1 MPNPSDPARRTAPE
15 AVCDHAHGPEHAHH
29 THDDHGHGKRD
40 AHAHAHEQAHDRGAQ
55 ARRDGHDHDH
65 GHDHAHDHR
74 HDAAPGAHSHTHDHA
89 HAHDAPACCG
99 DSASLMPEA
108 VAPATDAPQARFR
121 IDQMDCPTEERLI
134 RDQLERQPGI
144 DTLYFNLLKRELTV
158 VFGAKASEAEVSR
171 QSDVVA
177 DTLRKLGMTPVP
189 LIAGA
194 ANAAPP
200 PANRKGDV
208 ARLIAGGVL
217 AAASEAAVWSGVPE
231 HSPWVGAIVVAAIA
245 LCGLPTLKKGWIALR
260 HFTLNIH
267 FLMSLAVIG
276 ALAIGQWPEAAMV
289 IVLFAI
295 SEKLEAASLTR
306 ARRAV
311 EALMRLAPDEA
322 SVEQPDGSWADQ
334 PVAALT
340 VGTRV
345 RARPGERIAIDGV
358 IEQGSSALNQAS
370 ITGESVPVDKTVG
383 DEVFAGSINE
393 SGLIVY
399 RTSVAPGDTTLARIV
414 RIVETAQQQRS
425 PTQRFVDKF
434 SRIYT
439 PVVVLCALLVAIV
452 PPLAFGLAWTPWIYK
467 ALVMLVI
474 ACPCALVISTPVT
487 VVSGLTAAA
496 RAGILIKGGAFLESG
511 RLIRA
516 VALDKTGTLTR
527 GEPHLTDVV
536 PLGVT
541 TEASRNEVLTLAA
554 ALDAQTTHPIARAVV
569 DGYQAA
575 GLGPLPAVT
584 DFEALPGMGVK
595 GRIGQT
601 LYYLGNHRLIE
612 SLGVCNATV
621 EAELTRLEAQARTAI
636 VLASETQALAVL
648 AVADTLREESREAL
662 SQLAQMGIRTVMLTG
677 DNRATAQVIGEQA
690 GVSDVR
696 AEMLPEDK
704 WQAITAL
711 RAEFGH
717 VGMVGDGINDA
728 PALAAADV
736 GFAMGVTGTDSALET
751 ADVTLMDDDLRK
763 LPAFL
768 ALSRRSATV
777 LKQNIAIALG
787 IKAVFFALAVVGA
800 ASLWMAVFA
809 DVGASLLV
817 IANGMRLLRARTA

>member
-1 MPNPSDPARRTAPE
+1 MSKPSDPSDVTRLAGASVTDGAAPGHRGD
-15 AVCDHAHGPEHAHH
+15 VSGHAHGH
-29 THDDHGHGKRD
+29 DHGH
-40 AHAHAHEQAHDRGAQ
+40 AHR
-55 ARRDGHDHDH
+55 HDHDASH
-65 GHDHAHDHR
+65 GHSHDHAHDHG
-74 HDAAPGAHSHTHDHA
+74 DACAPGGANGHSTA
-89 HAHDAPACCG
+89 SCCAAGAAFAPSAPTGTPDAN
-99 DSASLMPEA
+99 
-108 VAPATDAPQARFR
+108 APQARFR

-134 RDQLERQPGI
+134 RDQLERRPGV
-144 DTLYFNLLKRELTV
+144 DGLYFNLLKRELTV
-158 VFGAKASEAEVSR
+158 VFDARSSTDDVSR
-171 QSDVVA
+171 HGDAVA

-189 LIAGA
+189 LTEGE
-194 ANAAPP
+194 AAPP
-200 PANRKGDV
+200 PPAGRKSDV
-208 ARLIAGGVL
+208 AGLVAGGVL
-217 AAASEAAVWSGVPE
+217 AAASEIVVWSGVPE
-231 HSPWVGAIVVAAIA
+231 HSPWVGAMVVAAILA
-245 LCGLPTLKKGWIALR
+245 CGLPTLKKGWIALR
-260 HFTLNIH
+260 HLTLNIH

-276 ALAIGQWPEAAMV
+276 AMVIGQWPEAAMV
-289 IVLFAI
+289 IVLFAL
-295 SEKLEAASLTR
+295 SEKLEAASLSR

-311 EALMRLAPDEA
+311 EALMRLAPDQA
-322 SVEQPDGSWADQ
+322 SVEQPDGSWREV
-334 PVAALT
+334 PAATLPI
-340 VGTRV
+340 GARV

-383 DEVFAGSINE
+383 DDVYAGSINE

-399 RTSVAPGDTTLARIV
+399 RTNVAPGDTTLARIV

-452 PPLAFGLAWTPWIYK
+452 PPLAFGLAWSPWIYK

-536 PLGVT
+536 PLGS
-541 TEASRNEVLTLAA
+541 ASHDDVLTLAA

-569 DGYQAA
+569 DGFRQAK
-575 GLGPLPAVT
+575 LGDLPEVT
-584 DFEALPGMGVK
+584 DVEALAGMGVK
-595 GRIGQT
+595 GRVGQA

-621 EAELTRLEAQARTAI
+621 EAELARLEAQARTAI

-648 AVADTLREESREAL
+648 AVADTLREESREAVAR
-662 SQLAQMGIRTVMLTG
+662 LATMGVSTVMLTG

-704 WQAITAL
+704 WQAVSSL
-711 RAEFGH
+711 REKFGH

-768 ALSRRSATV
+768 MLSRRSATV
-777 LKQNIAIALG
+777 LKQNIAMALA
-787 IKAVFFALAVVGA
+787 IKVVFFALAVVGL

-817 IANGMRLLRARTA
+817 IANGMRLLRTKVV

>member
-1 MPNPSDPARRTAPE
+1 MSNPSESARLARLTTAATADREMSGHGNDPAHGHEHE
-15 AVCDHAHGPEHAHH
+15 ACHGHSHEHTPPSRAHRHAHGHDHRHDGHA
-29 THDDHGHGKRD
+29 
-40 AHAHAHEQAHDRGAQ
+40 
-55 ARRDGHDHDH
+55 HDHDH
-65 GHDHAHDHR
+65 GSHGVT
-74 HDAAPGAHSHTHDHA
+74 AAHTHDEA
-89 HAHDAPACCG
+89 SCCSGSAGFAP
-99 DSASLMPEA
+99 SAP
-108 VAPATDAPQARFR
+108 APATDAPQARFR

-134 RDQLERQPGI
+134 RDQLERRPGVE
-144 DTLYFNLLKRELTV
+144 TLYFNLLKRELTV
-158 VFGAKASEAEVSR
+158 VFDQRASA
-171 QSDVVA
+171 SDVDRERDGVA

-189 LIAGA
+189 LSDENAGA
-194 ANAAPP
+194 AAPP
-200 PANRKGDV
+200 PVNRTSDAV
-208 ARLIAGGVL
+208 RLVAGGVL
-217 AAASEAAVWSGVPE
+217 AAASEVAVWSGVPE
-231 HSPWVGAIVVAAIA
+231 HSPWVGAMVVAAILA
-245 LCGLPTLKKGWIALR
+245 CGLPTLKKGWIALR

-276 ALAIGQWPEAAMV
+276 AMFIGQWPEAAMV
-289 IVLFAI
+289 IVLFAL

-311 EALMRLAPDEA
+311 EALMRLAPDQA
-322 SVEQPDGSWADQ
+322 SVQQTDGTWADV
-334 PVAALT
+334 PAATLA
-340 VGTRV
+340 VGARV

-358 IEQGSSALNQAS
+358 IEEGASALNQAS

-383 DEVFAGSINE
+383 DDVYAGSINE

-399 RTSVAPGDTTLARIV
+399 RTTVAPGDTTLARIV

-439 PVVVLCALLVAIV
+439 PAVVLCALLVAIV
-452 PPLAFGLAWTPWIYK
+452 PPLAFGLAWSPWIYK

-527 GEPHLTDVV
+527 GEPRLTDVV
-536 PLGVT
+536 PLRGT
-541 TEASRNEVLTLAA
+541 SRDEALTLAA

-569 DGYQAA
+569 EGHAQA
-575 GLGPLPAVT
+575 GLGTLPSVT
-584 DFEALPGMGVK
+584 DFEALVGMGVK
-595 GRIGQT
+595 GRVGET

-612 SLGVCNATV
+612 SQGVCNAEV

-648 AVADTLREESREAL
+648 AVADTLREESREAIA
-662 SQLAQMGIRTVMLTG
+662 QLTKMGVRTVMLTG
-677 DNRATAQVIGEQA
+677 DNRATAQVIGEQS

-704 WQAITAL
+704 WQAVSSL
-711 RAEFGH
+711 REKYGH

-728 PALAAADV
+728 PALASADV

-768 ALSRRSATV
+768 ALSQRSATV
-777 LKQNIAIALG
+777 LKQNIAVALG
-787 IKAVFFALAVVGA
+787 IKAVFFALAVMGL

-817 IANGMRLLRARTA
+817 IANGMRLLRTKIV

>member
-1 MPNPSDPARRTAPE
+1 MSKPSNPSDVARLAGASVTDGEALAHCGDVSGHAHGHDHGHAHRHDHDAPH
-15 AVCDHAHGPEHAHH
+15 DHAHGH
-29 THDDHGHGKRD
+29 T
-40 AHAHAHEQAHDRGAQ
+40 
-55 ARRDGHDHDH
+55 HDH
-65 GHDHAHDHR
+65 GHDRGDVCASGAANGHSTASCCATGAELAPMAPTTTS
-74 HDAAPGAHSHTHDHA
+74 DAN
-89 HAHDAPACCG
+89 
-99 DSASLMPEA
+99 
-108 VAPATDAPQARFR
+108 APQARFR

-134 RDQLERQPGI
+134 RDQLERRPGV
-144 DTLYFNLLKRELTV
+144 DALYFNLLKRELTV
-158 VFGAKASEAEVSR
+158 VFDTRSSAD
-171 QSDVVA
+171 DVRRHGDEVA
-177 DTLRKLGMTPVP
+177 DTLRKLGMTPVS
-189 LIAGA
+189 LSGGDA
-194 ANAAPP
+194 AAPP
-200 PANRKGDV
+200 PAGRKSDV
-208 ARLIAGGVL
+208 ARLVIGGVL
-217 AAASEAAVWSGVPE
+217 AAASEIVVWSGVPE
-231 HSPWVGAIVVAAIA
+231 HSPWVGAMVVAAILA
-245 LCGLPTLKKGWIALR
+245 CGLPTLKKGWIALR
-260 HFTLNIH
+260 HLTLNIH

-276 ALAIGQWPEAAMV
+276 AMVIGQWPEAAMV
-289 IVLFAI
+289 IVLFAL
-295 SEKLEAASLTR
+295 SEKLEAASLSR

-311 EALMRLAPDEA
+311 EALMRLAPDQA
-322 SVEQPDGSWADQ
+322 SVEQPDGSWREV
-334 PVAALT
+334 PAASLT
-340 VGTRV
+340 IGARV

-383 DEVFAGSINE
+383 DDVYAGSINE

-399 RTSVAPGDTTLARIV
+399 RTNVAPGDTTLARIV

-452 PPLAFGLAWTPWIYK
+452 PPLAFGLAWSPWIYK

-536 PLGVT
+536 PLGR
-541 TEASRNEVLTLAA
+541 ASHDDVLTLAA
-554 ALDAQTTHPIARAVV
+554 ALDAQSTHPIARAVV
-569 DGYQAA
+569 DGFRQAN
-575 GLGPLPAVT
+575 LGALPEVT
-584 DFEALPGMGVK
+584 EAEALAGMGVK
-595 GRIGQT
+595 GRVGST

-621 EAELTRLEAQARTAI
+621 EAELARLEAQARTAI

-648 AVADTLREESREAL
+648 AVADTLREESREAVAR
-662 SQLAQMGIRTVMLTG
+662 LADMGVSTVMLTG

-704 WQAITAL
+704 WQAVSSL
-711 RAEFGH
+711 RDKFGH

-768 ALSRRSATV
+768 MLSRRSATV
-777 LKQNIAIALG
+777 LKQNIAVALA
-787 IKAVFFALAVVGA
+787 IKAVFFALAVLGL

-817 IANGMRLLRARTA
+817 IANGMRLLRTKVA

>member
-1 MPNPSDPARRTAPE
+1 MSNPSTPARVADSMTADPSTHRHGESRDPAHHHDAACAR
-15 AVCDHAHGPEHAHH
+15 DHV
-29 THDDHGHGKRD
+29 
-40 AHAHAHEQAHDRGAQ
+40 HDRNH
-55 ARRDGHDHDH
+55 GHDHDDHTHEHEH
-65 GHDHAHDHR
+65 GRARARAASPAAR
-74 HDAAPGAHSHTHDHA
+74 HAHSHGAD
-89 HAHDAPACCG
+89 ACCAG
-99 DSASLMPEA
+99 AAS
-108 VAPATDAPQARFR
+108 VAPAEPIPDTGAPQARFR

-144 DTLYFNLLKRELTV
+144 DALYFNLLKRELTV
-158 VFGAKASEAEVSR
+158 VFDARTSAQDTAR
-171 QSDVVA
+171 QSDSVA
-177 DTLRKLGMTPVP
+177 GTLRKLGMTPVP
-189 LIAGA
+189 LGGDAQGS
-194 ANAAPP
+194 APP
-200 PANRKGDV
+200 PPE
-208 ARLIAGGVL
+208 ARRRDTWRLAAGGVL
-217 AAASEAAVWSGVPE
+217 AAASEILVWSGVPE
-231 HSPWVGAIVVAAIA
+231 HSPWIGAIVVAAI
-245 LCGLPTLKKGWIALR
+245 LSCGLPTLKKGWIALR

-276 ALAIGQWPEAAMV
+276 AMCIGQWPEAAMV
-289 IVLFAI
+289 IVLFAL

-311 EALMRLAPDEA
+311 EALMRLAPDQA
-322 SVEQPDGSWADQ
+322 SVEQPDGSWVDV
-334 PVAALT
+334 PAATLP

-358 IEQGSSALNQAS
+358 IEQGGSALNQAS

-383 DEVFAGSINE
+383 DDVYAGSINE

-439 PVVVLCALLVAIV
+439 PVVVLCALLVALV
-452 PPLAFGLAWTPWIYK
+452 PPLAFGLAWAPWIYK

-527 GEPHLTDVV
+527 GEPRLTDVV
-536 PLGVT
+536 PLGET
-541 TEASRNEVLTLAA
+541 ARDDVLTLAA

-569 DGYQAA
+569 DAHRDA
-575 GLGPLPAVT
+575 GLGALPQVN

-595 GRIGQT
+595 GRVGQRQ
-601 LYYLGNHRLIE
+601 YYLGNHRLIE
-612 SLGVCNATV
+612 SLGVCNAKV

-662 SQLAQMGIRTVMLTG
+662 ARLTRMGVRTVMLTG

-704 WQAITAL
+704 WQAVSAL
-711 RAEFGH
+711 REESGH

-763 LPAFL
+763 LPAFID
-768 ALSRRSATV
+768 LSKRSAGV
-777 LKQNIAIALG
+777 LKQNIVVALG
-787 IKAVFFALAVVGA
+787 IKAVFFALAVVGL

-817 IANGMRLLRARTA
+817 IANGMRLLRTKVV

>member
-1 MPNPSDPARRTAPE
+1 
-15 AVCDHAHGPEHAHH
+15 
-29 THDDHGHGKRD
+29 
-40 AHAHAHEQAHDRGAQ
+40 
-55 ARRDGHDHDH
+55 
-65 GHDHAHDHR
+65 
-74 HDAAPGAHSHTHDHA
+74 
-89 HAHDAPACCG
+89 
-99 DSASLMPEA
+99 
-108 VAPATDAPQARFR
+108 
-121 IDQMDCPTEERLI
+121 MDCPTEERLI
-134 RDQLERQPGI
+134 RDQLERRPGVE
-144 DTLYFNLLKRELTV
+144 TLYFNLLKRELTV
-158 VFGAKASEAEVSR
+158 VFDQRASA
-171 QSDVVA
+171 SDVDRERDGVA

-189 LIAGA
+189 LSDENAGA
-194 ANAAPP
+194 AAPP
-200 PANRKGDV
+200 PVNRTSDAV
-208 ARLIAGGVL
+208 RLVAGGVL
-217 AAASEAAVWSGVPE
+217 AAASEVAVWSGVPE
-231 HSPWVGAIVVAAIA
+231 HSPWVGAMVVAAILA
-245 LCGLPTLKKGWIALR
+245 CGLPTLKKGWIALR

-276 ALAIGQWPEAAMV
+276 AMFIGQWPEAAMV
-289 IVLFAI
+289 IVLFAL

-311 EALMRLAPDEA
+311 EALMRLAPDQA
-322 SVEQPDGSWADQ
+322 SVQQTDGTWADV
-334 PVAALT
+334 PAATLA
-340 VGTRV
+340 VGARV

-358 IEQGSSALNQAS
+358 IEEGASALNQAS

-383 DEVFAGSINE
+383 DDVYAGSINE

-399 RTSVAPGDTTLARIV
+399 RTTVAPGDTTLARIV

-439 PVVVLCALLVAIV
+439 PAVVLCALLVAIV
-452 PPLAFGLAWTPWIYK
+452 PPLAFGLAWSPWIYK

-527 GEPHLTDVV
+527 GEPRLTDVV
-536 PLGVT
+536 PLRGT
-541 TEASRNEVLTLAA
+541 SRDEALTLAA

-569 DGYQAA
+569 EGHAQA
-575 GLGPLPAVT
+575 GLGTLPSVT
-584 DFEALPGMGVK
+584 DFEALVGMGVK
-595 GRIGQT
+595 GRVGET

-612 SLGVCNATV
+612 SLGVCNAEV

-648 AVADTLREESREAL
+648 AVADTLREESREAIA
-662 SQLAQMGIRTVMLTG
+662 QLTKMGVRTVMLTG
-677 DNRATAQVIGEQA
+677 DNRATAQVIGEQS

-704 WQAITAL
+704 WQAVSSL
-711 RAEFGH
+711 REKYGH

-728 PALAAADV
+728 PALASADV

-768 ALSRRSATV
+768 ALSQRSATV
-777 LKQNIAIALG
+777 LKQNIAVALG
-787 IKAVFFALAVVGA
+787 IKAVFFALAVMGL

-817 IANGMRLLRARTA
+817 IANGMRLLRTKIV

>member
-1 MPNPSDPARRTAPE
+1 MSNPSESGRLAGLTTAATANREMPGHGNGPAQGHDHETCHGHSHEHTPPSQGHR
-15 AVCDHAHGPEHAHH
+15 HAHDHGHRHDGHAHDHDHDSHGVTAAH
-29 THDDHGHGKRD
+29 THDDASCCSG
-40 AHAHAHEQAHDRGAQ
+40 GASF
-55 ARRDGHDHDH
+55 
-65 GHDHAHDHR
+65 
-74 HDAAPGAHSHTHDHA
+74 APS
-89 HAHDAPACCG
+89 AP
-99 DSASLMPEA
+99 
-108 VAPATDAPQARFR
+108 APATDAPQVRFR

-134 RDQLERQPGI
+134 RDQLERRPSV

-158 VFGAKASEAEVSR
+158 VFDKRASA
-171 QSDVVA
+171 SDVDRERDAVA

-189 LIAGA
+189 LSGENAGA
-194 ANAAPP
+194 AAPP
-200 PANRKGDV
+200 PAKRTSDV
-208 ARLIAGGVL
+208 VRLVAGGVL
-217 AAASEAAVWSGVPE
+217 AAASEVAVWSGVPE
-231 HSPWVGAIVVAAIA
+231 HSPWVGAMVVAAILA
-245 LCGLPTLKKGWIALR
+245 CGLPTLKKGWIALR

-276 ALAIGQWPEAAMV
+276 AMLIGQWPEAAMV
-289 IVLFAI
+289 IVLFAL

-311 EALMRLAPDEA
+311 EALMRLAPDQA
-322 SVEQPDGSWADQ
+322 SVQQADGTWADV
-334 PVAALT
+334 PAATLA
-340 VGTRV
+340 VGARV

-358 IEQGSSALNQAS
+358 IEEGASALNQAS

-383 DEVFAGSINE
+383 DDVYAGSINE
-393 SGLIVY
+393 SGLLVY
-399 RTSVAPGDTTLARIV
+399 RTTVAPGDTTLARIV

-452 PPLAFGLAWTPWIYK
+452 PPLAFGLAWSPWIYK

-527 GEPHLTDVV
+527 GEPRLTDVV
-536 PLGVT
+536 PLRGT
-541 TEASRNEVLTLAA
+541 SRDEALTLAA

-569 DGYQAA
+569 EGHAQA
-575 GLGPLPAVT
+575 GLGALPSVT
-584 DFEALPGMGVK
+584 DFEALVGMGVK
-595 GRIGQT
+595 GRVGET

-612 SLGVCNATV
+612 SLGVCNAEV

-648 AVADTLREESREAL
+648 AVADTLREESREAIA
-662 SQLAQMGIRTVMLTG
+662 QLTKMGVRTVMLTG
-677 DNRATAQVIGEQA
+677 DNRATAQVIGEQS

-704 WQAITAL
+704 WQAVSSL
-711 RAEFGH
+711 RERYGH

-768 ALSRRSATV
+768 ALSQRSATV
-777 LKQNIAIALG
+777 LQQNIAVALG
-787 IKAVFFALAVVGA
+787 IKAVFFALAVMGL

-817 IANGMRLLRARTA
+817 IANGMRLLRTKVV

>member
-1 MPNPSDPARRTAPE
+1 
-15 AVCDHAHGPEHAHH
+15 
-29 THDDHGHGKRD
+29 
-40 AHAHAHEQAHDRGAQ
+40 
-55 ARRDGHDHDH
+55 
-65 GHDHAHDHR
+65 
-74 HDAAPGAHSHTHDHA
+74 
-89 HAHDAPACCG
+89 
-99 DSASLMPEA
+99 
-108 VAPATDAPQARFR
+108 
-121 IDQMDCPTEERLI
+121 MDCPTEERLI

-144 DTLYFNLLKRELTV
+144 DALYFNLLKRELTV
-158 VFGAKASEAEVSR
+158 VFEAQASAADITR
-171 QSDVVA
+171 QSDA
-177 DTLRKLGMTPVP
+177 AAQTLRKLGMTPVP
-189 LIAGA
+189 LTG

-200 PANRKGDV
+200 PASRKRDV
-208 ARLIAGGVL
+208 AGLIAGGVL
-217 AAASEAAVWSGVPE
+217 AAASEIAVWSGVPE
-231 HSPWVGAIVVAAIA
+231 HSPWVGAMVVAAILA
-245 LCGLPTLKKGWIALR
+245 CGLPTLKKGWIALR

-267 FLMSLAVIG
+267 FLMSLAVTG
-276 ALAIGQWPEAAMV
+276 AMLIGQWPEAAMV
-289 IVLFAI
+289 IVLFAL

-311 EALMRLAPDEA
+311 EALMRLAPDQA
-322 SVEQPDGSWADQ
+322 SVEQADGSWADV
-334 PVAALT
+334 PAASLAI
-340 VGTRV
+340 GSRV

-370 ITGESVPVDKTVG
+370 ITGESVPVDKAVG
-383 DEVFAGSINE
+383 DDVFAGSINE

-439 PVVVLCALLVAIV
+439 PVVVLCALLVALV
-452 PPLAFGLAWTPWIYK
+452 PPLAFGLAWAPWVYK

-511 RLIRA
+511 RLIQT

-527 GEPHLTDVV
+527 GEPKLTDVV
-536 PLGVT
+536 PLGET
-541 TEASRNEVLTLAA
+541 SRDEALRLAA

-569 DGYQAA
+569 DGYTQSAESAQAA
-575 GLGPLPAVT
+575 SGALPPVT

-595 GRIGQT
+595 GRVGQT

-612 SLGVCNATV
+612 SLGVCNANV
-621 EAELTRLEAQARTAI
+621 EAELARLEAQARTAI

-648 AVADTLREESREAL
+648 AVADTLREESREAIAR
-662 SQLAQMGIRTVMLTG
+662 LAKMGVRTVMLTG

-690 GVSDVR
+690 GVTDVR

-704 WQAITAL
+704 WQAVSSL
-711 RAEFGH
+711 RETYGH

-768 ALSRRSATV
+768 ALSKRSATV
-777 LKQNIAIALG
+777 LKQNIAAALA
-787 IKAVFFALAVVGA
+787 IKAVFFTLAIVGL

-817 IANGMRLLRARTA
+817 IANGMRLLRTKVA

>member
-1 MPNPSDPARRTAPE
+1 MSKPSDPSDVTRLAGASVTDGAAPGHRGD
-15 AVCDHAHGPEHAHH
+15 VSGHAHGH
-29 THDDHGHGKRD
+29 DHGH
-40 AHAHAHEQAHDRGAQ
+40 AHR
-55 ARRDGHDHDH
+55 HDHDASH
-65 GHDHAHDHR
+65 GHSHDHAHDHG
-74 HDAAPGAHSHTHDHA
+74 DACAPGGANGHSTA
-89 HAHDAPACCG
+89 SCCAAGAAFAPSAPTGTPDA
-99 DSASLMPEA
+99 
-108 VAPATDAPQARFR
+108 DAPQARFR

-134 RDQLERQPGI
+134 RDQLERRPGV
-144 DTLYFNLLKRELTV
+144 DGLYFNLLKRELTV
-158 VFGAKASEAEVSR
+158 VFDARSSTDDVSR
-171 QSDVVA
+171 HGDAVA

-189 LIAGA
+189 LTEGE
-194 ANAAPP
+194 AAPP
-200 PANRKGDV
+200 PPAGRKSDV
-208 ARLIAGGVL
+208 AGLVAGGIL
-217 AAASEAAVWSGVPE
+217 AAASEIVVWSGVPE
-231 HSPWVGAIVVAAIA
+231 HSPWVGAMVVAAILA
-245 LCGLPTLKKGWIALR
+245 CGLPTLKKGWIALR
-260 HFTLNIH
+260 HLTLNIH

-276 ALAIGQWPEAAMV
+276 AMVIGQWPEAAMV
-289 IVLFAI
+289 IVLFAL
-295 SEKLEAASLTR
+295 SEKLEAASLSR

-311 EALMRLAPDEA
+311 EALMRLAPDQA
-322 SVEQPDGSWADQ
+322 SVEQPDGSWREV
-334 PVAALT
+334 PAATLPI
-340 VGTRV
+340 GARV

-383 DEVFAGSINE
+383 DDVYAGSINE

-399 RTSVAPGDTTLARIV
+399 RTNVAPGDTTLARIV

-452 PPLAFGLAWTPWIYK
+452 PPLAFGLAWSPWIYK

-536 PLGVT
+536 PLGS
-541 TEASRNEVLTLAA
+541 ASHDDVLTLAA

-569 DGYQAA
+569 DGFRQAK
-575 GLGPLPAVT
+575 LGDLPEVT
-584 DFEALPGMGVK
+584 DVEALAGMGVK
-595 GRIGQT
+595 GRVGQA

-621 EAELTRLEAQARTAI
+621 EAELARLEAQARTAI

-648 AVADTLREESREAL
+648 AVADTLREESREAVAR
-662 SQLAQMGIRTVMLTG
+662 LATMGVSTVMLTG

-704 WQAITAL
+704 WQAVSSL
-711 RAEFGH
+711 REKFGH

-768 ALSRRSATV
+768 MLSRRSATV
-777 LKQNIAIALG
+777 LKQNIAMALA
-787 IKAVFFALAVVGA
+787 IKVVFFALAVVGL

-817 IANGMRLLRARTA
+817 IANGMRLLRTKVV

>member
-1 MPNPSDPARRTAPE
+1 MSNPSESARLARLTTAATADREMSGHGNDPAHGHEHE
-15 AVCDHAHGPEHAHH
+15 ACHGHSHEHTLPSRAHRHAHGHDHRHDGHA
-29 THDDHGHGKRD
+29 
-40 AHAHAHEQAHDRGAQ
+40 
-55 ARRDGHDHDH
+55 HDHDH
-65 GHDHAHDHR
+65 GSHGVT
-74 HDAAPGAHSHTHDHA
+74 AAHTHDEA
-89 HAHDAPACCG
+89 SCCSGSAGFAP
-99 DSASLMPEA
+99 SAP
-108 VAPATDAPQARFR
+108 APATDAPQARFR

-134 RDQLERQPGI
+134 RDQLERRPGVE
-144 DTLYFNLLKRELTV
+144 TLYFNLLKRELTV
-158 VFGAKASEAEVSR
+158 VFDKRASA
-171 QSDVVA
+171 SDVDRERDGVA

-189 LIAGA
+189 LSDENAGA
-194 ANAAPP
+194 AAPP
-200 PANRKGDV
+200 PVNRTSDAV
-208 ARLIAGGVL
+208 RLVAGGVL
-217 AAASEAAVWSGVPE
+217 AAASEVAVWSGVPE
-231 HSPWVGAIVVAAIA
+231 HSPWVGAMVVAAILA
-245 LCGLPTLKKGWIALR
+245 CGLPTLKKGWIALR

-276 ALAIGQWPEAAMV
+276 AMFIGQWPEAAMV
-289 IVLFAI
+289 IVLFAL

-311 EALMRLAPDEA
+311 EALMRLAPDQA
-322 SVEQPDGSWADQ
+322 SVQQTDGTWADV
-334 PVAALT
+334 PAATLA
-340 VGTRV
+340 VGARV

-358 IEQGSSALNQAS
+358 IEEGASALNQAS

-383 DEVFAGSINE
+383 DDVYAGSINE

-399 RTSVAPGDTTLARIV
+399 RTTVAPGDTTLARIV

-439 PVVVLCALLVAIV
+439 PAVVLCALLVAIV
-452 PPLAFGLAWTPWIYK
+452 PPLAFGLAWSPWIYK

-527 GEPHLTDVV
+527 GEPRLTDVV
-536 PLGVT
+536 PLRGT
-541 TEASRNEVLTLAA
+541 SRDEALTRAA

-569 DGYQAA
+569 EGHAQA
-575 GLGPLPAVT
+575 GLGTLPSVT
-584 DFEALPGMGVK
+584 DFEALVGMGVK
-595 GRIGQT
+595 GRVGET

-612 SLGVCNATV
+612 SLGVCNAEV

-648 AVADTLREESREAL
+648 AVADTLREESREAIA
-662 SQLAQMGIRTVMLTG
+662 QLTKMGVRTVMLTG
-677 DNRATAQVIGEQA
+677 DNRATAQVIGEQS

-704 WQAITAL
+704 WQAVSSL
-711 RAEFGH
+711 REKYGH

-728 PALAAADV
+728 PALASADV

-768 ALSRRSATV
+768 ALSQRSATV
-777 LKQNIAIALG
+777 LKQNIAVALG
-787 IKAVFFALAVVGA
+787 IKAVFFALAVMGL

-817 IANGMRLLRARTA
+817 IANGMRLLRNKVV

>member
-1 MPNPSDPARRTAPE
+1 
-15 AVCDHAHGPEHAHH
+15 
-29 THDDHGHGKRD
+29 
-40 AHAHAHEQAHDRGAQ
+40 
-55 ARRDGHDHDH
+55 
-65 GHDHAHDHR
+65 
-74 HDAAPGAHSHTHDHA
+74 
-89 HAHDAPACCG
+89 
-99 DSASLMPEA
+99 
-108 VAPATDAPQARFR
+108 
-121 IDQMDCPTEERLI
+121 MDCPTEERLI
-134 RDQLERQPGI
+134 RDQLERRPGVE
-144 DTLYFNLLKRELTV
+144 TLYFNLLKRELTV
-158 VFGAKASEAEVSR
+158 VFDKRASA
-171 QSDVVA
+171 SDVDHERDAVA
-177 DTLRKLGMTPVP
+177 DTLRKLGMTPV
-189 LIAGA
+189 LLSGDNAGA
-194 ANAAPP
+194 GAPP
-200 PANRKGDV
+200 PARRTSDA
-208 ARLIAGGVL
+208 ARLVAGGVL
-217 AAASEAAVWSGVPE
+217 AAASEIAVWSGVPE
-231 HSPWVGAIVVAAIA
+231 HSPWVGAMVVAAILA
-245 LCGLPTLKKGWIALR
+245 CGLPTLKKGWIALR

-276 ALAIGQWPEAAMV
+276 AMFIGQWPEAAMV
-289 IVLFAI
+289 IVLFAL

-311 EALMRLAPDEA
+311 EALMRLAPDQA
-322 SVEQPDGSWADQ
+322 SVQQADGTWAD
-334 PVAALT
+334 VAAATLA
-340 VGTRV
+340 VGARV

-358 IEQGSSALNQAS
+358 IEEGASALNQAS

-383 DEVFAGSINE
+383 DDVYAGSINE

-399 RTSVAPGDTTLARIV
+399 RTTVAPGDTTLARIV

-452 PPLAFGLAWTPWIYK
+452 PPLAFGLAWSPWIYK

-527 GEPHLTDVV
+527 GEPRLTDVV
-536 PLGVT
+536 PLRGT
-541 TEASRNEVLTLAA
+541 SRDDALTLAA

-569 DGYQAA
+569 DGHAQA
-575 GLGPLPAVT
+575 GLGTLPSVT
-584 DFEALPGMGVK
+584 DFEALVGMGVK
-595 GRIGQT
+595 GRVGET

-612 SLGVCNATV
+612 SLGVCNAEV

-648 AVADTLREESREAL
+648 AVADTLREESREAIA
-662 SQLAQMGIRTVMLTG
+662 QLTKMGVRTVMLTG
-677 DNRATAQVIGEQA
+677 DNRATAQVIGEQS

-704 WQAITAL
+704 WQAVSSL
-711 RAEFGH
+711 REKYGH

-768 ALSRRSATV
+768 ALSQRAATV
-777 LKQNIAIALG
+777 LRQNIAVALG
-787 IKAVFFALAVVGA
+787 IKAVFFALAVMGL

-817 IANGMRLLRARTA
+817 IANGMRLLRTKVV

>member
-1 MPNPSDPARRTAPE
+1 MSHPSESARLAGSTAT
-15 AVCDHAHGPEHAHH
+15 DHP
-29 THDDHGHGKRD
+29 THDPGQR
-40 AHAHAHEQAHDRGAQ
+40 
-55 ARRDGHDHDH
+55 HDH
-65 GHDHAHDHR
+65 GHRHDPSDANDSEHGRAHGRSHDHSHGHDHEHAHDHV
-74 HDAAPGAHSHTHDHA
+74 ATCAPSPA
-89 HAHDAPACCG
+89 HAHDDASCCAG
-99 DSASLMPEA
+99 AARFVPDEPM
-108 VAPATDAPQARFR
+108 PATGAPQARFR

-134 RDQLERQPGI
+134 RDQLEHRPGV
-144 DTLYFNLLKRELTV
+144 DALYFNLLKRELTI
-158 VFGAKASEAEVSR
+158 VFDDNASSTDVAREGEAA
-171 QSDVVA
+171 A

-189 LIAGA
+189 LAAGDT
-194 ANAAPP
+194 NAPP
-200 PANRKGDV
+200 PPASRKADI
-208 ARLIAGGVL
+208 ARLVAGGLL
-217 AAASEAAVWSGVPE
+217 AAASEIAVWSGVPE
-231 HSPWVGAIVVAAIA
+231 HSPWVGAVVVAAILA
-245 LCGLPTLKKGWIALR
+245 CGLPTLKKGWIALR
-260 HFTLNIH
+260 HLTLNIH

-276 ALAIGQWPEAAMV
+276 AMCIGQWPEAAMV
-289 IVLFAI
+289 IVLFAL

-311 EALMRLAPDEA
+311 EALMRLAPDRA
-322 SVEQPDGSWADQ
+322 SVEQPDGNWLDVPSASL
-334 PVAALT
+334 A

-383 DEVFAGSINE
+383 DEVYAGSINE

-399 RTSVAPGDTTLARIV
+399 RTRVAPGDTTLARIV

-439 PVVVLCALLVAIV
+439 PAVVLCALLVALV
-452 PPLAFGLAWTPWIYK
+452 PPLALGLAWSPWIYK

-496 RAGILIKGGAFLESG
+496 RAGILIKGGAFLETG

-527 GEPHLTDVV
+527 GEPRLTDVV
-536 PLGVT
+536 PLGEST
-541 TEASRNEVLTLAA
+541 HDEALTLAA

-569 DGYQAA
+569 DGYTRA
-575 GLGPLPAVT
+575 GLGTLPSVT
-584 DFEALPGMGVK
+584 EVEALAGMGVK

-612 SLGVCNATV
+612 SLGVCNAHV
-621 EAELTRLEAQARTAI
+621 EATLARLEAQARTAI
-636 VLASETQALAVL
+636 VLASETQAIAVL
-648 AVADTLREESREAL
+648 AVADTLRVESRDVIAR
-662 SQLAQMGIRTVMLTG
+662 LADMGVRTVMLTG
-677 DNRATAQVIGEQA
+677 DNRATAEVIGRQA

-704 WQAITAL
+704 WQAVSAL
-711 RAEFGH
+711 RETYGY

-751 ADVTLMDDDLRK
+751 ADVTLMDDDLHK

-768 ALSRRSATV
+768 TLSRRAATV
-777 LKQNIAIALG
+777 LKQNIAVALA
-787 IKAVFFALAVVGA
+787 IKVVFFALAVVGL

-817 IANGMRLLRARTA
+817 IANGMRLLRTKAA

>member
-1 MPNPSDPARRTAPE
+1 MSHPSESARLAGSTAT
-15 AVCDHAHGPEHAHH
+15 DHP
-29 THDDHGHGKRD
+29 THDPGQR
-40 AHAHAHEQAHDRGAQ
+40 
-55 ARRDGHDHDH
+55 HDH
-65 GHDHAHDHR
+65 GHRHDPSDANESEHGQAHGRSHDHSHGHSHGHDHEHAHDHV
-74 HDAAPGAHSHTHDHA
+74 ATCGPSPA
-89 HAHDAPACCG
+89 HAHDDASCCAGAARFAP
-99 DSASLMPEA
+99 DEPM
-108 VAPATDAPQARFR
+108 PATGAPQARFR

-134 RDQLERQPGI
+134 RDQLEHRPGV
-144 DTLYFNLLKRELTV
+144 DALYFNLLKRELTI
-158 VFGAKASEAEVSR
+158 VFDDNASSTDIVREGEA
-171 QSDVVA
+171 VA

-189 LIAGA
+189 LAAGDT
-194 ANAAPP
+194 NAPP
-200 PANRKGDV
+200 PPASRKADI
-208 ARLIAGGVL
+208 ARLVAGGLL
-217 AAASEAAVWSGVPE
+217 AAASEIAVWSGVPE
-231 HSPWVGAIVVAAIA
+231 HSPWVGAVVVAAILA
-245 LCGLPTLKKGWIALR
+245 CGLPTLKKGWIALR
-260 HFTLNIH
+260 HLTLNIH

-276 ALAIGQWPEAAMV
+276 AMCIGQWPEAAMV
-289 IVLFAI
+289 IVLFAL

-311 EALMRLAPDEA
+311 EALMRLAPDRA
-322 SVEQPDGSWADQ
+322 SVEQPDGNWLDVPSASL
-334 PVAALT
+334 A

-383 DEVFAGSINE
+383 DEVYAGSINE

-399 RTSVAPGDTTLARIV
+399 RTRVAPGDTTLARIV

-434 SRIYT
+434 SRIYAPT
-439 PVVVLCALLVAIV
+439 VVLCALLVALV
-452 PPLAFGLAWTPWIYK
+452 PPLALGLAWSPWIYK

-496 RAGILIKGGAFLESG
+496 RAGILIKGGAFLETG

-527 GEPHLTDVV
+527 GEPRLTDVV
-536 PLGVT
+536 PLGEST
-541 TEASRNEVLTLAA
+541 HDEALTLAA

-569 DGYQAA
+569 DGYTRA
-575 GLGPLPAVT
+575 GLGTLPSVT
-584 DFEALPGMGVK
+584 EVEALAGMGVK

-612 SLGVCNATV
+612 SLGVCNAHV
-621 EAELTRLEAQARTAI
+621 EATLARLEAQARTAI
-636 VLASETQALAVL
+636 VLASETQTIAVL
-648 AVADTLREESREAL
+648 AVADTLRVESRDAIAR
-662 SQLAQMGIRTVMLTG
+662 LADMGVRTVMLTG
-677 DNRATAQVIGEQA
+677 DNRATAEVIGRQA

-704 WQAITAL
+704 LQAVSAL
-711 RAEFGH
+711 RETYGY

-751 ADVTLMDDDLRK
+751 ADVTLMDDDLHK

-768 ALSRRSATV
+768 TLSRRAATV
-777 LKQNIAIALG
+777 LKQNIAVALA
-787 IKAVFFALAVVGA
+787 IKVVFFALAVVGL

-817 IANGMRLLRARTA
+817 IANGTRLLRTKVA

>member
-1 MPNPSDPARRTAPE
+1 M
-15 AVCDHAHGPEHAHH
+15 
-29 THDDHGHGKRD
+29 
-40 AHAHAHEQAHDRGAQ
+40 
-55 ARRDGHDHDH
+55 
-65 GHDHAHDHR
+65 
-74 HDAAPGAHSHTHDHA
+74 
-89 HAHDAPACCG
+89 
-99 DSASLMPEA
+99 
-108 VAPATDAPQARFR
+108 DAPQVRFR

-134 RDQLERQPGI
+134 RDQLERRPSV

-158 VFGAKASEAEVSR
+158 VFDKRASA
-171 QSDVVA
+171 SDVDRERDAVA

-189 LIAGA
+189 LSGENAGA
-194 ANAAPP
+194 AAPP
-200 PANRKGDV
+200 PAKRTSDV
-208 ARLIAGGVL
+208 VRLVAGGVL
-217 AAASEAAVWSGVPE
+217 AAASEVAVWSGVPE
-231 HSPWVGAIVVAAIA
+231 HSPWVGAMVVAAILA
-245 LCGLPTLKKGWIALR
+245 CGLPTLKKGWIALR

-276 ALAIGQWPEAAMV
+276 AMLIGQWPEAAMV
-289 IVLFAI
+289 IVLFAL

-311 EALMRLAPDEA
+311 EALMRLAPDQA
-322 SVEQPDGSWADQ
+322 SVQQADGTWADV
-334 PVAALT
+334 PAATLA
-340 VGTRV
+340 VGARV

-358 IEQGSSALNQAS
+358 IEEGASALNQAS

-383 DEVFAGSINE
+383 DDVYAGSINE
-393 SGLIVY
+393 SGLLVY
-399 RTSVAPGDTTLARIV
+399 RTTVAPGDTTLARIV

-452 PPLAFGLAWTPWIYK
+452 PPLAFGLAWSPWIYK

-527 GEPHLTDVV
+527 GEPRLTDVV
-536 PLGVT
+536 PLRGT
-541 TEASRNEVLTLAA
+541 SRDEALTLAA

-569 DGYQAA
+569 EGHAQA
-575 GLGPLPAVT
+575 GLGALPSVT
-584 DFEALPGMGVK
+584 DFEALVGMGVK
-595 GRIGQT
+595 GRVGET

-612 SLGVCNATV
+612 SLGVCNAEV

-648 AVADTLREESREAL
+648 AVADTLREESREAIA
-662 SQLAQMGIRTVMLTG
+662 QLTKMGVRTVMLTG
-677 DNRATAQVIGEQA
+677 DNRATAQVIGEQS

-704 WQAITAL
+704 WQAVSSL
-711 RAEFGH
+711 REKYGH

-768 ALSRRSATV
+768 ALSQRSATV
-777 LKQNIAIALG
+777 LQQNIAVALG
-787 IKAVFFALAVVGA
+787 IKAVFFALAVMGL

-817 IANGMRLLRARTA
+817 IANGMRLLRTKVV

>member
-1 MPNPSDPARRTAPE
+1 MSHPSDSARLAGSTAT
-15 AVCDHAHGPEHAHH
+15 DHP
-29 THDDHGHGKRD
+29 THDSGHR
-40 AHAHAHEQAHDRGAQ
+40 
-55 ARRDGHDHDH
+55 HDH
-65 GHDHAHDHR
+65 GHRHDPSHANDSEHGHSHDHSHDHDREHAHDHV
-74 HDAAPGAHSHTHDHA
+74 APCAPSSA
-89 HAHDAPACCG
+89 HAHDDASCCADAARFAP
-99 DSASLMPEA
+99 DEPM
-108 VAPATDAPQARFR
+108 PATGAPQARFR

-134 RDQLERQPGI
+134 RDQLEHRPGV
-144 DTLYFNLLKRELTV
+144 DALYFNLLKRELTI
-158 VFGAKASEAEVSR
+158 VFDVNASSTDVARHGEA
-171 QSDVVA
+171 VA

-189 LIAGA
+189 LAAGDT
-194 ANAAPP
+194 NAPP
-200 PANRKGDV
+200 PPASRKADI
-208 ARLIAGGVL
+208 ARLVAGVLL
-217 AAASEAAVWSGVPE
+217 AAASEIAVWSGVPE
-231 HSPWVGAIVVAAIA
+231 HSPWVGAVVVAAILA
-245 LCGLPTLKKGWIALR
+245 CGLPTLKKGWIALR
-260 HFTLNIH
+260 HLTLNIH

-276 ALAIGQWPEAAMV
+276 AMCIGQWPEAAMV
-289 IVLFAI
+289 IVLFAL

-311 EALMRLAPDEA
+311 EALMRLAPDRA
-322 SVEQPDGSWADQ
+322 SVEQPDGTWLDVPSASL
-334 PVAALT
+334 A

-383 DEVFAGSINE
+383 DEVYAGSINE

-399 RTSVAPGDTTLARIV
+399 RTRVAPGDTTLARIV

-439 PVVVLCALLVAIV
+439 PVVVLCALLVALL
-452 PPLAFGLAWTPWIYK
+452 PPLAFGLAWSPWIYK

-496 RAGILIKGGAFLESG
+496 RAGILIKGGAFLETG
-511 RLIRA
+511 RLVRA

-527 GEPHLTDVV
+527 GEPRLTDVV
-536 PLGVT
+536 PLGET
-541 TEASRNEVLTLAA
+541 SHDEALTLAA
-554 ALDAQTTHPIARAVV
+554 ALDAQTTHPVARAVV
-569 DGYQAA
+569 DGHTRA
-575 GLGPLPAVT
+575 GLGALPSVT
-584 DFEALPGMGVK
+584 EVEALAGMGVK
-595 GRIGQT
+595 GRVGQT

-612 SLGVCNATV
+612 SLGVCNAHV
-621 EAELTRLEAQARTAI
+621 EATLARLEAQARTAI
-636 VLASETQALAVL
+636 VLASETQAIAVL
-648 AVADTLREESREAL
+648 AVADTLRAESRDAIAR
-662 SQLAQMGIRTVMLTG
+662 LAAMGVHTMMLTG
-677 DNRATAQVIGEQA
+677 DNRATAEVIGRQA

-704 WQAITAL
+704 WQAVSAL
-711 RAEFGH
+711 RETYGY

-736 GFAMGVTGTDSALET
+736 GFAMGVAGTDSALET
-751 ADVTLMDDDLRK
+751 ADVTLMDDDLHK

-768 ALSRRSATV
+768 ALSRRAATV
-777 LKQNIAIALG
+777 LKQNIAVALA
-787 IKAVFFALAVVGA
+787 IKAVFFALAVVGL

-817 IANGMRLLRARTA
+817 IANGMRLLRTKVA

>member
-1 MPNPSDPARRTAPE
+1 MSNPSDSARLAGSTTADRK
-15 AVCDHAHGPEHAHH
+15 AHDHGEVPGH
-29 THDDHGHGKRD
+29 THR
-40 AHAHAHEQAHDRGAQ
+40 HDRGH
-55 ARRDGHDHDH
+55 RHDHSHDHDH
-65 GHDHAHDHR
+65 SHGRGHVHAHDH
-74 HDAAPGAHSHTHDHA
+74 GHSHGHA
-89 HAHDAPACCG
+89 GSRAPSAAHVH
-99 DSASLMPEA
+99 EA
-108 VAPATDAPQARFR
+108 VSCCAGDAVIAPVEPVPSTGAPQARFR

-134 RDQLERQPGI
+134 RDQLERRPGV
-144 DTLYFNLLKRELTV
+144 DALYFNLLKRELTV
-158 VFGAKASEAEVSR
+158 VFDVDASASDAAQHGEA
-171 QSDVVA
+171 VA

-189 LIAGA
+189 LAGDN

-200 PANRKGDV
+200 PASHKSDV
-208 ARLIAGGVL
+208 LRLVVGGVM
-217 AAASEAAVWSGVPE
+217 AAASEVAVWSGVPE
-231 HSPWVGAIVVAAIA
+231 HSPWVGAMVVVAILA
-245 LCGLPTLKKGWIALR
+245 CGLPTLKKGWIALR

-276 ALAIGQWPEAAMV
+276 AVFIGQWPEAAMV
-289 IVLFAI
+289 IVLFAL

-311 EALMRLAPDEA
+311 EALMRLAPDRA
-322 SVEQPDGSWADQ
+322 SVEQADGTWADV
-334 PVAALT
+334 PAASLPI
-340 VGTRV
+340 GARV

-383 DEVFAGSINE
+383 DEVYAGSINE

-399 RTSVAPGDTTLARIV
+399 RTKVAPGDTTLARIV

-439 PVVVLCALLVAIV
+439 PAVVLCALLVAIV
-452 PPLAFGLAWTPWIYK
+452 PPLAFGLAWSPWIYK

-516 VALDKTGTLTR
+516 VAVDKTGTLTR
-527 GEPHLTDVV
+527 GEPRLTDVV
-536 PLGVT
+536 PLSET
-541 TEASRNEVLTLAA
+541 PHDEVLTLAA

-569 DGYQAA
+569 DGYTQA
-575 GLGPLPAVT
+575 GLGALPLVT
-584 DFEALPGMGVK
+584 DFEALVGMGVK
-595 GRIGQT
+595 GRVGQT

-612 SLGVCNATV
+612 SLGVCNANV
-621 EAELTRLEAQARTAI
+621 EAELARLEAQARTAI

-648 AVADTLREESREAL
+648 AVADTLREESREAIA
-662 SQLAQMGIRTVMLTG
+662 QLTQMGVRTVMLTG
-677 DNRATAQVIGEQA
+677 DNRATAQVIGQQA
-690 GVSDVR
+690 GVTDVR

-704 WQAITAL
+704 WQAISAL
-711 RAEFGH
+711 REEFGQ

-768 ALSRRSATV
+768 ALSKRSATV
-777 LKQNIAIALG
+777 LKQNIAVALA
-787 IKAVFFALAVVGA
+787 IKAVFFALAIVGL

-817 IANGMRLLRARTA
+817 IANGMRLLRSKVAREGIA

>member
-1 MPNPSDPARRTAPE
+1 MSKPSDPSDVTRLAGASVTDGAAPGHRGD
-15 AVCDHAHGPEHAHH
+15 VSGHAHGH
-29 THDDHGHGKRD
+29 DHGH
-40 AHAHAHEQAHDRGAQ
+40 AHR
-55 ARRDGHDHDH
+55 HDHDASH
-65 GHDHAHDHR
+65 GHSHDHAHDHG
-74 HDAAPGAHSHTHDHA
+74 DACAPGGANGHSTA
-89 HAHDAPACCG
+89 SCCAAGAAFAPSAPTGTPDAN
-99 DSASLMPEA
+99 
-108 VAPATDAPQARFR
+108 APQARFR

-134 RDQLERQPGI
+134 RDQLERRPGV
-144 DTLYFNLLKRELTV
+144 DGLYFNLLKRELTV
-158 VFGAKASEAEVSR
+158 VFDARSSTDDVSR
-171 QSDVVA
+171 HGDAVA

-189 LIAGA
+189 LTEGE
-194 ANAAPP
+194 AAPP
-200 PANRKGDV
+200 PPAGRKSDV
-208 ARLIAGGVL
+208 AGLVAGGVL
-217 AAASEAAVWSGVPE
+217 AAASEIVVWSGVPE
-231 HSPWVGAIVVAAIA
+231 HSPWVGAMVVAAILA
-245 LCGLPTLKKGWIALR
+245 CGLPTLKKGWIALR
-260 HFTLNIH
+260 HLTLNIH

-276 ALAIGQWPEAAMV
+276 AMVIGQWPEAAMV
-289 IVLFAI
+289 IVLFAL
-295 SEKLEAASLTR
+295 SEKLEAASLSR

-311 EALMRLAPDEA
+311 EALMRLAPDQA
-322 SVEQPDGSWADQ
+322 SVEQPDGSWREV
-334 PVAALT
+334 PAATLPI
-340 VGTRV
+340 GARV

-383 DEVFAGSINE
+383 DDVYAGSINE

-399 RTSVAPGDTTLARIV
+399 RTNVAPGDTTLARIV

-452 PPLAFGLAWTPWIYK
+452 PPLAFGLAWSPWIYK

-536 PLGVT
+536 PLGS
-541 TEASRNEVLTLAA
+541 ASHDDVLTLAA

-569 DGYQAA
+569 DGFRQAK
-575 GLGPLPAVT
+575 LGDLPEVT
-584 DFEALPGMGVK
+584 DVEALAGMGVK
-595 GRIGQT
+595 GRVGQA

-621 EAELTRLEAQARTAI
+621 EAELARLEAQARTAI

-648 AVADTLREESREAL
+648 AVADTLREESREAVARL
-662 SQLAQMGIRTVMLTG
+662 TTMGVSTVMLTG

-704 WQAITAL
+704 WQAVSSL
-711 RAEFGH
+711 REKFGH

-768 ALSRRSATV
+768 MLSRRSATV
-777 LKQNIAIALG
+777 LKQNIAMALA
-787 IKAVFFALAVVGA
+787 IKVVFFALAVVGL

-817 IANGMRLLRARTA
+817 IANGMRLLRTKVV

>member
-1 MPNPSDPARRTAPE
+1 MSHPSDSARLAGSTATDRP
-15 AVCDHAHGPEHAHH
+15 
-29 THDDHGHGKRD
+29 THDPGHR
-40 AHAHAHEQAHDRGAQ
+40 
-55 ARRDGHDHDH
+55 HDH
-65 GHDHAHDHR
+65 GHRHDPSHANDSEHAHAQGHSHDHGHAHDH
-74 HDAAPGAHSHTHDHA
+74 AATCASSPA
-89 HAHDAPACCG
+89 HAHDDSLCCAGAARFAP
-99 DSASLMPEA
+99 DEPMPS
-108 VAPATDAPQARFR
+108 TGAPQARFR

-134 RDQLERQPGI
+134 RDQLEHRPGV
-144 DTLYFNLLKRELTV
+144 DALYFNLLKRELTI
-158 VFGAKASEAEVSR
+158 VFDGNASSTDVARHGEA
-171 QSDVVA
+171 VA

-189 LIAGA
+189 LGAGDTD
-194 ANAAPP
+194 APP
-200 PANRKGDV
+200 PPASRKADI
-208 ARLIAGGVL
+208 ARLVAGVLL
-217 AAASEAAVWSGVPE
+217 AAASEIAVWSGVPE
-231 HSPWVGAIVVAAIA
+231 HSPWVGAVVVAAILA
-245 LCGLPTLKKGWIALR
+245 CGLPTLKKGWIALR
-260 HFTLNIH
+260 HLTLNIH

-276 ALAIGQWPEAAMV
+276 AMCIGQWPEAAMV
-289 IVLFAI
+289 IVLFAL

-311 EALMRLAPDEA
+311 EALMRLAPDQA
-322 SVEQPDGSWADQ
+322 SVEQPDGNWLDVPSASL
-334 PVAALT
+334 A

-370 ITGESVPVDKTVG
+370 ITGESVPADKTVG
-383 DEVFAGSINE
+383 DEVYAGSINE

-399 RTSVAPGDTTLARIV
+399 RTRVAPGDTTLARIV

-439 PVVVLCALLVAIV
+439 PVVVLCALLVALM
-452 PPLAFGLAWTPWIYK
+452 PPLAFGLAWSPWIYK

-496 RAGILIKGGAFLESG
+496 RAGILIKGGAFLETG
-511 RLIRA
+511 RLIRV

-527 GEPHLTDVV
+527 GEPRLTDVV
-536 PLGVT
+536 PLGET
-541 TEASRNEVLTLAA
+541 SHDEALTLAA
-554 ALDAQTTHPIARAVV
+554 ALDAQTTHPVARAVV
-569 DGYQAA
+569 DGHARA
-575 GLGPLPAVT
+575 GLGALPSVT
-584 DFEALPGMGVK
+584 EVEALAGMGVK
-595 GRIGQT
+595 GRVGQT

-612 SLGVCNATV
+612 SLGVCNAHV
-621 EAELTRLEAQARTAI
+621 EATLARLEAQARTAI
-636 VLASETQALAVL
+636 VLASETQAIAVL
-648 AVADTLREESREAL
+648 AVADTLRAESRDAIAR
-662 SQLAQMGIRTVMLTG
+662 LAGMGVHTVMLTG
-677 DNRATAQVIGEQA
+677 DNRATAEVIGRQA

-704 WQAITAL
+704 WQAVSAL
-711 RAEFGH
+711 RETYGY

-736 GFAMGVTGTDSALET
+736 GFAMGVAGTDSALET
-751 ADVTLMDDDLRK
+751 ADVTLMDDDLHK

-768 ALSRRSATV
+768 ALSRHAATV
-777 LKQNIAIALG
+777 LKQNIAVALA
-787 IKAVFFALAVVGA
+787 IKAVFFALAVVGL

-817 IANGMRLLRARTA
+817 IANGMRLLRTKVA

>member
-1 MPNPSDPARRTAPE
+1 MSNPSDSARLAGSATAE
-15 AVCDHAHGPEHAHH
+15 HKAHRHGTSACQASRGQDDSHEHR
-29 THDDHGHGKRD
+29 HGHPHG
-40 AHAHAHEQAHDRGAQ
+40 HEHDHQ
-55 ARRDGHDHDH
+55 HDHPHGHDH
-65 GHDHAHDHR
+65 GHAASGVPGGTPA
-74 HDAAPGAHSHTHDHA
+74 HDAAS
-89 HAHDAPACCG
+89 CCAG
-99 DSASLMPEA
+99 SASLSHAEPP
-108 VAPATDAPQARFR
+108 PAAGLPQARFR
-121 IDQMDCPTEERLI
+121 IDQMDCPTEEQLI
-134 RDQLERQPGI
+134 RAQLERRPGV
-144 DTLYFNLLKRELTV
+144 DALYFNLLKRELTI
-158 VFGAKASEAEVSR
+158 VFDEGASAAEVSR
-171 QSDVVA
+171 QGEAAA

-189 LIAGA
+189 LAGDDA
-194 ANAAPP
+194 GAAPP
-200 PANRKGDV
+200 PERRKGDV
-208 ARLIAGGVL
+208 VRLAVGGVL
-217 AAASEAAVWSGVPE
+217 AAASEVAAWSGMPE
-231 HSPWVGAIVVAAIA
+231 HSPWIGGMVLGAILA
-245 LCGLPTLKKGWIALR
+245 CGLPTLKKGWIALR

-276 ALAIGQWPEAAMV
+276 AIGIGQWPEAAMV
-289 IVLFAI
+289 IALFAL

-311 EALMRLAPDEA
+311 EALMRLAPDHA
-322 SVEQPDGSWADQ
+322 SVEQADGSWADV
-334 PVAALT
+334 PAVSLS
-340 VGTRV
+340 VGARV

-383 DEVFAGSINE
+383 DEVYAGSINE

-399 RTSVAPGDTTLARIV
+399 RTNVAPGDTTLARIV

-425 PTQRFVDKF
+425 PTQRFVDRF
-434 SRIYT
+434 ARIYT
-439 PVVVLCALLVAIV
+439 PVVVLCALLVALV
-452 PPLAFGLAWTPWIYK
+452 PPLAFGLAWSPWIYK

-496 RAGILIKGGAFLESG
+496 RAGILIKGGTFLESG
-511 RLIRA
+511 HLIRA

-536 PLGVT
+536 PLGET
-541 TEASRNEVLTLAA
+541 SRDEALLLAA
-554 ALDAQTTHPIARAVV
+554 ALDAQTTHPIARAIV
-569 DGYQAA
+569 DGYTQA
-575 GLGPLPAVT
+575 GLGALPSVT
-584 DFEALPGMGVK
+584 DFEALAGMGVK
-595 GRIGQT
+595 GRVGQT

-612 SLGVCNATV
+612 SLGVCNESV
-621 EAELTRLEAQARTAI
+621 EAELARLEAQARTAI
-636 VLASETQALAVL
+636 VLASETRALAVL
-648 AVADTLREESREAL
+648 AVADTLREGAREAVARL
-662 SQLAQMGIRTVMLTG
+662 TQMGVRTVMLTG
-677 DNRATAQVIGEQA
+677 DNRATAQVIGQQA

-704 WQAITAL
+704 WRAVSSL
-711 RAEFGH
+711 RTEFGH

-768 ALSRRSATV
+768 ALSKRSAGV
-777 LKQNIAIALG
+777 LKQNIAVALS
-787 IKAVFFALAVVGA
+787 IKAVFFALAAVGL

-817 IANGMRLLRARTA
+817 IANGMRLLRANVA

>member
-1 MPNPSDPARRTAPE
+1 
-15 AVCDHAHGPEHAHH
+15 
-29 THDDHGHGKRD
+29 
-40 AHAHAHEQAHDRGAQ
+40 
-55 ARRDGHDHDH
+55 
-65 GHDHAHDHR
+65 
-74 HDAAPGAHSHTHDHA
+74 
-89 HAHDAPACCG
+89 
-99 DSASLMPEA
+99 
-108 VAPATDAPQARFR
+108 
-121 IDQMDCPTEERLI
+121 MDCPTEERLI
-134 RDQLERQPGI
+134 RDQLERRPGVE
-144 DTLYFNLLKRELTV
+144 TLYFNLLKRELTV
-158 VFGAKASEAEVSR
+158 VFDKRASA
-171 QSDVVA
+171 SDVDHERDAVA
-177 DTLRKLGMTPVP
+177 DTLRKLGMTPV
-189 LIAGA
+189 LLSGDNAGA
-194 ANAAPP
+194 GAPP
-200 PANRKGDV
+200 PARRTSDA
-208 ARLIAGGVL
+208 ARLVAGGVL
-217 AAASEAAVWSGVPE
+217 AAASEIAVWSGVPE
-231 HSPWVGAIVVAAIA
+231 HSPWVGAMVVAAILA
-245 LCGLPTLKKGWIALR
+245 CGLPTLKKGWIALR

-276 ALAIGQWPEAAMV
+276 AMFIGQWPEAAMV
-289 IVLFAI
+289 IVLFAL

-311 EALMRLAPDEA
+311 EALMRLAPDQA
-322 SVEQPDGSWADQ
+322 SVQQADGTWAD
-334 PVAALT
+334 VAAATLA
-340 VGTRV
+340 VGARV

-358 IEQGSSALNQAS
+358 IEEGASALNQAS

-383 DEVFAGSINE
+383 DDVYAGSINE

-399 RTSVAPGDTTLARIV
+399 RTTVAPGDTTLARIV

-452 PPLAFGLAWTPWIYK
+452 PPLAFGLAWSPWIYK

-527 GEPHLTDVV
+527 GEPRLTDVV
-536 PLGVT
+536 PLRGT
-541 TEASRNEVLTLAA
+541 SRDDALTLAA

-569 DGYQAA
+569 DGHAQA
-575 GLGPLPAVT
+575 GLGTLPSVT
-584 DFEALPGMGVK
+584 DFEALVGMGVK
-595 GRIGQT
+595 GRVGET

-612 SLGVCNATV
+612 SLGVCNAEV
-621 EAELTRLEAQARTAI
+621 EADLTRLEAQARTAI

-648 AVADTLREESREAL
+648 AVADTLREESREAIA
-662 SQLAQMGIRTVMLTG
+662 QLTKMGVRTVMLTG
-677 DNRATAQVIGEQA
+677 DNRATAQVIGEQS

-704 WQAITAL
+704 WQAVSSL
-711 RAEFGH
+711 REKYGH

-768 ALSRRSATV
+768 ALSQRAATV
-777 LKQNIAIALG
+777 LRQNIAVALG
-787 IKAVFFALAVVGA
+787 IKAVFFALAVMGL

-817 IANGMRLLRARTA
+817 IANGMRLLRTKVV

>member
-1 MPNPSDPARRTAPE
+1 MSNPSDSARLAGSTAEDIKAHDHGE
-15 AVCDHAHGPEHAHH
+15 APGHAHRH
-29 THDDHGHGKRD
+29 DHGHR
-40 AHAHAHEQAHDRGAQ
+40 HDHSH
-55 ARRDGHDHDH
+55 DHDHDHDHDH
-65 GHDHAHDHR
+65 GHAHDH
-74 HDAAPGAHSHTHDHA
+74 AASQASGAPHTHGGSSCCA
-89 HAHDAPACCG
+89 GDA
-99 DSASLMPEA
+99 SMMPVEP
-108 VAPATDAPQARFR
+108 VPSTGAPQTRFR

-134 RDQLERQPGI
+134 RDQLERRPGV
-144 DTLYFNLLKRELTV
+144 DALYFNLLKRELTV
-158 VFGAKASEAEVSR
+158 VFDENASPTDVSQQGEA
-171 QSDVVA
+171 VA

-189 LIAGA
+189 LVGDNAS
-194 ANAAPP
+194 AAPP
-200 PANRKGDV
+200 PASRKGDV
-208 ARLIAGGVL
+208 ARLVAGGVL
-217 AAASEAAVWSGVPE
+217 AAASEVAVWSGVPE
-231 HSPWVGAIVVAAIA
+231 HSPWVGAMVVAAILA
-245 LCGLPTLKKGWIALR
+245 CGLPTLKKGWIALR

-267 FLMSLAVIG
+267 FLMSLAVLG
-276 ALAIGQWPEAAMV
+276 AMFIGQWPEAAMV
-289 IVLFAI
+289 IVLFAL

-311 EALMRLAPDEA
+311 EALMRLAPDQA
-322 SVEQPDGSWADQ
+322 SVEQADGSWADV
-334 PVAALT
+334 PAASLA
-340 VGTRV
+340 VGARV

-358 IEQGSSALNQAS
+358 IEQGNSALNQAS

-383 DEVFAGSINE
+383 DEVYAGSINE

-399 RTSVAPGDTTLARIV
+399 RTNVAPGDTTLARIV

-434 SRIYT
+434 SRVYT
-439 PVVVLCALLVAIV
+439 PAVVLCALLVALV
-452 PPLAFGLAWTPWIYK
+452 PPLAFGLAWSPWIYK

-516 VALDKTGTLTR
+516 VAVDKTGTLTR
-527 GEPHLTDVV
+527 GEPRLTDVV
-536 PLGVT
+536 PLGET
-541 TEASRNEVLTLAA
+541 SRDEVLTLAA

-569 DGYQAA
+569 EGHAQA
-575 GLGPLPAVT
+575 GLGALPSVT
-584 DFEALPGMGVK
+584 DFEALVGMGVK
-595 GRIGQT
+595 GRVGQT

-612 SLGVCNATV
+612 SLGVCNANV

-648 AVADTLREESREAL
+648 AVADTLREESREAIAR
-662 SQLAQMGIRTVMLTG
+662 LAQMGVRTVMLTG
-677 DNRATAQVIGEQA
+677 DNRATAQVIGQQA

-704 WQAITAL
+704 WQAVSAL
-711 RAEFGH
+711 REEFGH

-768 ALSRRSATV
+768 ALSRRSASV
-777 LKQNIAIALG
+777 LKQNIILALS
-787 IKAVFFALAVVGA
+787 IKAVFFALAVAGL

-817 IANGMRLLRARTA
+817 IANGMRLLRTKVA

>member
-1 MPNPSDPARRTAPE
+1 MSGHGSDPAHGHEHE
-15 AVCDHAHGPEHAHH
+15 ACHGHSHEHTPPSRAHRHAHGHDHRHDGHA
-29 THDDHGHGKRD
+29 
-40 AHAHAHEQAHDRGAQ
+40 
-55 ARRDGHDHDH
+55 HDHDH
-65 GHDHAHDHR
+65 GSHGVT
-74 HDAAPGAHSHTHDHA
+74 AAHTHDEA
-89 HAHDAPACCG
+89 SCCSGSAGFAP
-99 DSASLMPEA
+99 SAP
-108 VAPATDAPQARFR
+108 APATDAPQARFR

-134 RDQLERQPGI
+134 RDQLERRPGVE
-144 DTLYFNLLKRELTV
+144 TLYFNLLKRELTV
-158 VFGAKASEAEVSR
+158 VFDQRASA
-171 QSDVVA
+171 SDVDRERDGVA

-189 LIAGA
+189 LSDENAGA
-194 ANAAPP
+194 AAPP
-200 PANRKGDV
+200 PVNRTSDAV
-208 ARLIAGGVL
+208 RLVAGGVL
-217 AAASEAAVWSGVPE
+217 AAASEVAVWSGVPE
-231 HSPWVGAIVVAAIA
+231 HSPWVGAMVVAAILA
-245 LCGLPTLKKGWIALR
+245 CGLPTLKKGWIALR

-276 ALAIGQWPEAAMV
+276 AMFIGQWPEAAMV
-289 IVLFAI
+289 IVLFAL

-311 EALMRLAPDEA
+311 EALMRLAPDQA
-322 SVEQPDGSWADQ
+322 SVQQTDGTWADV
-334 PVAALT
+334 PAATLA
-340 VGTRV
+340 VGARV

-358 IEQGSSALNQAS
+358 IEEGASALNQAS

-383 DEVFAGSINE
+383 DDVYAGSINE

-399 RTSVAPGDTTLARIV
+399 RTTVAPGDTTLARIV

-439 PVVVLCALLVAIV
+439 PAVVLCALLVAIV
-452 PPLAFGLAWTPWIYK
+452 PPLAFGLAWSPWIYK

-527 GEPHLTDVV
+527 GEPRLTDVV
-536 PLGVT
+536 PLRGT
-541 TEASRNEVLTLAA
+541 SRDEALTLAA

-569 DGYQAA
+569 EGHAQA
-575 GLGPLPAVT
+575 GLGTLPSVT
-584 DFEALPGMGVK
+584 DFEALVGMGVK
-595 GRIGQT
+595 GRVGET

-612 SLGVCNATV
+612 SQGVCNAEV

-648 AVADTLREESREAL
+648 AVADTLREESREAIA
-662 SQLAQMGIRTVMLTG
+662 QLTKMGVRTVMLTG
-677 DNRATAQVIGEQA
+677 DNRATAQVIGEQS

-704 WQAITAL
+704 WQAVSSL
-711 RAEFGH
+711 REKYGH

-728 PALAAADV
+728 PALASADV

-768 ALSRRSATV
+768 ALSQRSATV
-777 LKQNIAIALG
+777 LKQNIAVALG
-787 IKAVFFALAVVGA
+787 IKAVFFALAVMGL

-817 IANGMRLLRARTA
+817 IANGMRLLRTKAV

>member
-1 MPNPSDPARRTAPE
+1 MAPVEPVPST
-15 AVCDHAHGPEHAHH
+15 G
-29 THDDHGHGKRD
+29 
-40 AHAHAHEQAHDRGAQ
+40 
-55 ARRDGHDHDH
+55 
-65 GHDHAHDHR
+65 
-74 HDAAPGAHSHTHDHA
+74 
-89 HAHDAPACCG
+89 
-99 DSASLMPEA
+99 
-108 VAPATDAPQARFR
+108 APQARFR

-134 RDQLERQPGI
+134 RDQLERRPGV
-144 DTLYFNLLKRELTV
+144 DALYFNLLKRELTV
-158 VFGAKASEAEVSR
+158 VFDESATATDVSQHGAA
-171 QSDVVA
+171 VA

-189 LIAGA
+189 LAGD
-194 ANAAPP
+194 NADVAPP
-200 PANRKGDV
+200 PASRKGDV
-208 ARLIAGGVL
+208 ARLVAGGVL
-217 AAASEAAVWSGVPE
+217 AAASEVAVWSGVPE
-231 HSPWVGAIVVAAIA
+231 HSPWVGAMVVAAILA
-245 LCGLPTLKKGWIALR
+245 CGLPTLKKGWIALR

-267 FLMSLAVIG
+267 FLMSLAVMG
-276 ALAIGQWPEAAMV
+276 AMFIGQWPEAAMV
-289 IVLFAI
+289 IVLFAL

-311 EALMRLAPDEA
+311 EALMRLAPDQA
-322 SVEQPDGSWADQ
+322 SVAQADGSWADV
-334 PVAALT
+334 PAASLA
-340 VGTRV
+340 VGARV

-383 DEVFAGSINE
+383 DEVYAGSINE

-399 RTSVAPGDTTLARIV
+399 RTNVAPGDTTLARIV

-434 SRIYT
+434 SRVYT
-439 PVVVLCALLVAIV
+439 PVVVLCALLVALV
-452 PPLAFGLAWTPWIYK
+452 PPLAFGLAWSPWIYK

-516 VALDKTGTLTR
+516 VAVDKTGTLTR
-527 GEPHLTDVV
+527 GEPRLTDVV
-536 PLGVT
+536 PLG
-541 TEASRNEVLTLAA
+541 EMPRDEVLTLAA

-569 DGYQAA
+569 DGHAQA
-575 GLGPLPAVT
+575 GLGALPSVT
-584 DFEALPGMGVK
+584 DFEALVGMGVK
-595 GRIGQT
+595 GRVGQT

-612 SLGVCNATV
+612 SLGVCNANV

-648 AVADTLREESREAL
+648 AVADTLREESREAIAR
-662 SQLAQMGIRTVMLTG
+662 LAQMGVRTVMLTG
-677 DNRATAQVIGEQA
+677 DNRATAQVIGQQA
-690 GVSDVR
+690 GVSEVR

-704 WQAITAL
+704 WQAVAAL
-711 RAEFGH
+711 REEFGH

-768 ALSRRSATV
+768 ALSRRSASV
-777 LKQNIAIALG
+777 LRQNIVLALAIKAAFFGLAIAG
-787 IKAVFFALAVVGA
+787 LAT
-800 ASLWMAVFA
+800 LWMAVFA

-817 IANGMRLLRARTA
+817 IANGMRLLRTKVA

>member
-1 MPNPSDPARRTAPE
+1 MSHPSDSARLAGSTAT
-15 AVCDHAHGPEHAHH
+15 DHP
-29 THDDHGHGKRD
+29 
-40 AHAHAHEQAHDRGAQ
+40 AHDP
-55 ARRDGHDHDH
+55 GHRHDH
-65 GHDHAHDHR
+65 GHRHDPSHANDSEHAHAQGHSHDHLHDHGHAHDH
-74 HDAAPGAHSHTHDHA
+74 AATCASSPA
-89 HAHDAPACCG
+89 HAHDDSLCCAGAARFAP
-99 DSASLMPEA
+99 DEPMPS
-108 VAPATDAPQARFR
+108 TGAPQARFR

-134 RDQLERQPGI
+134 RDQLEHRPGV
-144 DTLYFNLLKRELTV
+144 DALYFNLLKRELTI
-158 VFGAKASEAEVSR
+158 VFDGNASSTDVARHGEA
-171 QSDVVA
+171 VA

-189 LIAGA
+189 LVGGDTD
-194 ANAAPP
+194 APP
-200 PANRKGDV
+200 PPASRKADI
-208 ARLIAGGVL
+208 ARLVAGVLL
-217 AAASEAAVWSGVPE
+217 AAASEIAVWSGVPE
-231 HSPWVGAIVVAAIA
+231 HSPWVGAVVVAAILA
-245 LCGLPTLKKGWIALR
+245 CGLPTLKKGWIALR
-260 HFTLNIH
+260 HLTLNIH

-276 ALAIGQWPEAAMV
+276 AMCIGQWPEAAMV
-289 IVLFAI
+289 IVLFAL

-311 EALMRLAPDEA
+311 EALMRLAPDQA
-322 SVEQPDGSWADQ
+322 SVEQPDGNWLDVPSAS
-334 PVAALT
+334 LS

-383 DEVFAGSINE
+383 DEVYAGSINE

-399 RTSVAPGDTTLARIV
+399 RTRVAPGDTTLARIV

-439 PVVVLCALLVAIV
+439 PVVVLCALLVALM
-452 PPLAFGLAWTPWIYK
+452 PPLAFGLAWSPWIYK

-496 RAGILIKGGAFLESG
+496 RAGILIKGGAFLETG

-527 GEPHLTDVV
+527 GEPRLTDVV
-536 PLGVT
+536 PLGET
-541 TEASRNEVLTLAA
+541 SHDEALTLAA
-554 ALDAQTTHPIARAVV
+554 ALDAQTTHPVARAVV
-569 DGYQAA
+569 DGHTRA
-575 GLGPLPAVT
+575 GLGALPSVT
-584 DFEALPGMGVK
+584 EVEALAGMGVK
-595 GRIGQT
+595 GRVGQT

-612 SLGVCNATV
+612 SLGVCNAHV
-621 EAELTRLEAQARTAI
+621 EATLARLEAQARTAI
-636 VLASETQALAVL
+636 VLASETQAIAVL
-648 AVADTLREESREAL
+648 AVADTLRAESRDAIAR
-662 SQLAQMGIRTVMLTG
+662 LAGMGVHTVMLTG
-677 DNRATAQVIGEQA
+677 DNRATAEVIGRQA

-704 WQAITAL
+704 WQAVSAL
-711 RAEFGH
+711 RETYGY

-736 GFAMGVTGTDSALET
+736 GFAMGVAGTDSALET
-751 ADVTLMDDDLRK
+751 ADVTLMDDDLHK

-768 ALSRRSATV
+768 ALSRRAATV
-777 LKQNIAIALG
+777 LKQNIAVALA
-787 IKAVFFALAVVGA
+787 IKAVFFALAVVGL

-817 IANGMRLLRARTA
+817 IANGMRLLRTKVA

>member
-1 MPNPSDPARRTAPE
+1 MRGHAPDQPH
-15 AVCDHAHGPEHAHH
+15 C
-29 THDDHGHGKRD
+29 
-40 AHAHAHEQAHDRGAQ
+40 
-55 ARRDGHDHDH
+55 HDH
-65 GHDHAHDHR
+65 GHRHDHAHSAQRPHSLD
-74 HDAAPGAHSHTHDHA
+74 HDAAPVRSHGRA
-89 HAHDAPACCG
+89 ACCAG
-99 DSASLMPEA
+99 AAS
-108 VAPATDAPQARFR
+108 VAPPAPVPDTGAPQARFR

-134 RDQLERQPGI
+134 RDQLERRPGV
-144 DTLYFNLLKRELTV
+144 DALYFNLLKRELTV
-158 VFGAKASEAEVSR
+158 VFDKRASVSDVNRQSEAAAE
-171 QSDVVA
+171 
-177 DTLRKLGMTPVP
+177 TLRKLGMTPVP
-189 LIAGA
+189 LSDDAPG
-194 ANAAPP
+194 AAPP
-200 PANRKGDV
+200 PPSGKGDV
-208 ARLIAGGVL
+208 ARLAAGGML

-231 HSPWVGAIVVAAIA
+231 HSPWIGAIVVAAILA
-245 LCGLPTLKKGWIALR
+245 CGLPTLKKGWIALR

-276 ALAIGQWPEAAMV
+276 AMFIGQWPEAAMV
-289 IVLFAI
+289 IVLFAL

-311 EALMRLAPDEA
+311 EALMRLAPDQA
-322 SVEQPDGSWADQ
+322 SVERPDGSWADV
-334 PVAALT
+334 PAASLA
-340 VGTRV
+340 VGSRV
-345 RARPGERIAIDGV
+345 RARPGERIAIDGI
-358 IEQGSSALNQAS
+358 IEQGNSALNQAS
-370 ITGESVPVDKTVG
+370 ITGESVPVDKSVG
-383 DEVFAGSINE
+383 DEVYAGSINE

-434 SRIYT
+434 SRVYT
-439 PVVVLCALLVAIV
+439 PVVVLCALLVALV
-452 PPLAFGLAWTPWIYK
+452 PPLAFGLAWSPWIYK

-527 GEPHLTDVV
+527 GEPRLTDVV
-536 PLGVT
+536 PLG
-541 TEASRNEVLTLAA
+541 EPSRDAVLTLAA

-569 DGYQAA
+569 EGHAQS
-575 GLGPLPAVT
+575 GLGPLPSVT
-584 DFEALPGMGVK
+584 DFEALAGRGVK
-595 GRIGQT
+595 GRVGQT

-648 AVADTLREESREAL
+648 AVADTLREESREAIAR
-662 SQLAQMGIRTVMLTG
+662 LAKMGVRTVMLTG

-690 GVSDVR
+690 GVTDVH

-704 WQAITAL
+704 WQAVSSL
-711 RAEFGH
+711 RKQYDH

-777 LKQNIAIALG
+777 LKQNIAVALA
-787 IKAVFFALAVVGA
+787 IKAVFFGLAVVGM

-817 IANGMRLLRARTA
+817 IANGMRLLRTKVV

>member
-1 MPNPSDPARRTAPE
+1 MSNPSDSARAASSTTADRN
-15 AVCDHAHGPEHAHH
+15 VQR
-29 THDDHGHGKRD
+29 HGHGQGQSHR
-40 AHAHAHEQAHDRGAQ
+40 
-55 ARRDGHDHDH
+55 HDH
-65 GHDHAHDHR
+65 GHHHDDDHD
-74 HDAAPGAHSHTHDHA
+74 HTHDHTRDGDSTA
-89 HAHDAPACCG
+89 GHVHGAGACCG
-99 DSASLMPEA
+99 SGASVASAQPVPE
-108 VAPATDAPQARFR
+108 TGAPQSRFR

-144 DTLYFNLLKRELTV
+144 DALYFNLLKRELTV
-158 VFGAKASEAEVSR
+158 VFDKRASAGDVSR
-171 QSDVVA
+171 QSDA
-177 DTLRKLGMTPVP
+177 AAETLRKLGMTPVP
-189 LIAGA
+189 LSGDASG
-194 ANAAPP
+194 AAPP
-200 PANRKGDV
+200 PTSGKGDV
-208 ARLIAGGVL
+208 ARLVTGGVL
-217 AAASEAAVWSGVPE
+217 AAASEMAVWSGVPE
-231 HSPWVGAIVVAAIA
+231 HSPWIGAVVVAAIVA
-245 LCGLPTLKKGWIALR
+245 CGLPTLKKGWIALR

-276 ALAIGQWPEAAMV
+276 AMGIGQWPEAAMV
-289 IVLFAI
+289 IVLFAL

-311 EALMRLAPDEA
+311 EALMRLAPDQA
-322 SVEQPDGSWADQ
+322 SVEQADGTWADV
-334 PVAALT
+334 PAASLA
-340 VGTRV
+340 VGSRV

-370 ITGESVPVDKTVG
+370 ITGESVPVDKAVG
-383 DEVFAGSINE
+383 DEVYAGSINE

-439 PVVVLCALLVAIV
+439 PVVVLCALLVALV
-452 PPLAFGLAWTPWIYK
+452 PPLAFGLAWAPWIYK

-496 RAGILIKGGAFLESG
+496 RAGILIKGGAFLETG
-511 RLIRA
+511 RLIQA

-527 GEPHLTDVV
+527 GEPRLTDVV
-536 PLGVT
+536 PLGEVSRD
-541 TEASRNEVLTLAA
+541 EALTLAA

-569 DGYQAA
+569 DGHTQA
-575 GLGPLPAVT
+575 GLGQLPCVT
-584 DFEALPGMGVK
+584 DFEALAGMGVK
-595 GRIGQT
+595 GRIDQT

-612 SLGVCNATV
+612 SLGVCNEKV
-621 EAELTRLEAQARTAI
+621 EAELFRLESQARTAI

-648 AVADTLREESREAL
+648 AVADTLREESREAIAR
-662 SQLAQMGIRTVMLTG
+662 LAKLGVRTVMLTG

-690 GVSDVR
+690 GVTDVR

-704 WQAITAL
+704 WQAVSSL
-711 RAEFGH
+711 REQYGH

-777 LKQNIAIALG
+777 LKQNIALALA
-787 IKAVFFALAVVGA
+787 IKTVFFALAVVGV

-817 IANGMRLLRARTA
+817 IANGMRLLRTKVA

>member
-1 MPNPSDPARRTAPE
+1 MSNPSDSVRLAGATAVQRKMPGE
-15 AVCDHAHGPEHAHH
+15 TNVPDQPPCC
-29 THDDHGHGKRD
+29 DHGHSHGHEPQARSTSHSHGD
-40 AHAHAHEQAHDRGAQ
+40 AHDHAQG
-55 ARRDGHDHDH
+55 RDHGHDHDH
-65 GHDHAHDHR
+65 DHDHDHAHVDG
-74 HDAAPGAHSHTHDHA
+74 AAPHTHGGTS
-89 HAHDAPACCG
+89 CCAG
-99 DSASLMPEA
+99 AASLASPEP
-108 VAPATDAPQARFR
+108 VPDNGAPQARFR

-144 DTLYFNLLKRELTV
+144 DALYFNLLKRELTV
-158 VFGAKASEAEVSR
+158 VFEAQASAADITR
-171 QSDVVA
+171 QSDA
-177 DTLRKLGMTPVP
+177 AAQTLRKLGMTPVP
-189 LIAGA
+189 LTG

-200 PANRKGDV
+200 PASRKRDV
-208 ARLIAGGVL
+208 AGLIAGGVL
-217 AAASEAAVWSGVPE
+217 AAASEIAVWSGVPE
-231 HSPWVGAIVVAAIA
+231 HSPWVGAMVVAAILA
-245 LCGLPTLKKGWIALR
+245 CGLPTLKKGWIALR

-267 FLMSLAVIG
+267 FLMSLAVTG
-276 ALAIGQWPEAAMV
+276 AMLIGQWPEAAMV
-289 IVLFAI
+289 IVLFAL

-311 EALMRLAPDEA
+311 EALMRLAPDQA
-322 SVEQPDGSWADQ
+322 SVEQADGSWADV
-334 PVAALT
+334 PAASLAI
-340 VGTRV
+340 GSRV

-370 ITGESVPVDKTVG
+370 ITGESVPVDKAVG
-383 DEVFAGSINE
+383 DDVFAGSINE

-439 PVVVLCALLVAIV
+439 PVVVLCALLVALV
-452 PPLAFGLAWTPWIYK
+452 PPLAFGLAWAPWVYK

-511 RLIRA
+511 RLIQT

-527 GEPHLTDVV
+527 GEPKLTDVV
-536 PLGVT
+536 PLGET
-541 TEASRNEVLTLAA
+541 SRDEALRLAA

-569 DGYQAA
+569 DGYTQSAESAQAA
-575 GLGPLPAVT
+575 SGALPPVT

-595 GRIGQT
+595 GRVGQT

-612 SLGVCNATV
+612 SLGVCNANV
-621 EAELTRLEAQARTAI
+621 EAELARLEAQARTAI

-648 AVADTLREESREAL
+648 AVADTLREESREAIAR
-662 SQLAQMGIRTVMLTG
+662 LAKMGVRTVMLTG

-690 GVSDVR
+690 GVTDVR

-704 WQAITAL
+704 WQAVSSL
-711 RAEFGH
+711 RETYGH

-768 ALSRRSATV
+768 ALSKRSATV
-777 LKQNIAIALG
+777 LKQNIAAALA
-787 IKAVFFALAVVGA
+787 IKAVFFTLAIVGL

-817 IANGMRLLRARTA
+817 IANGMRLLRTKVA

>member
-1 MPNPSDPARRTAPE
+1 
-15 AVCDHAHGPEHAHH
+15 
-29 THDDHGHGKRD
+29 
-40 AHAHAHEQAHDRGAQ
+40 
-55 ARRDGHDHDH
+55 
-65 GHDHAHDHR
+65 
-74 HDAAPGAHSHTHDHA
+74 
-89 HAHDAPACCG
+89 
-99 DSASLMPEA
+99 
-108 VAPATDAPQARFR
+108 
-121 IDQMDCPTEERLI
+121 MDCPTEERLI
-134 RDQLERQPGI
+134 RDQLGRRPGVE
-144 DTLYFNLLKRELTV
+144 TLYFNLLKRELTV
-158 VFGAKASEAEVSR
+158 VFDQRASAF
-171 QSDVVA
+171 DVDRERDGVA

-189 LIAGA
+189 LSDENAGA
-194 ANAAPP
+194 AAPP
-200 PANRKGDV
+200 PVNRTSDAV
-208 ARLIAGGVL
+208 RLVAGGVL
-217 AAASEAAVWSGVPE
+217 AAASEVAVWSGVPE
-231 HSPWVGAIVVAAIA
+231 HSPWVGAMVVAAILA
-245 LCGLPTLKKGWIALR
+245 CGLPTLKKGWIALR

-276 ALAIGQWPEAAMV
+276 AMFIGQWPEAAMV
-289 IVLFAI
+289 IVLFAL

-311 EALMRLAPDEA
+311 EALMRLAPDQA
-322 SVEQPDGSWADQ
+322 SVQQTDGTWADV
-334 PVAALT
+334 PAATLA
-340 VGTRV
+340 VGARV

-358 IEQGSSALNQAS
+358 IEKGASALNQAS

-383 DEVFAGSINE
+383 DDVYAGSINE

-399 RTSVAPGDTTLARIV
+399 RTTVAPGDTTLARIV

-439 PVVVLCALLVAIV
+439 PAVVLCALLVAIV
-452 PPLAFGLAWTPWIYK
+452 PPLAFGLAWSPWIYK

-527 GEPHLTDVV
+527 GEPRLTDVV
-536 PLGVT
+536 PLRGT
-541 TEASRNEVLTLAA
+541 SRDEALTLAA

-569 DGYQAA
+569 EGHAQA
-575 GLGPLPAVT
+575 GLGTLPSVT
-584 DFEALPGMGVK
+584 DFEALVGMGVK
-595 GRIGQT
+595 GRVGET

-612 SLGVCNATV
+612 SLGVCNAEV

-648 AVADTLREESREAL
+648 AVADTLREESREAIA
-662 SQLAQMGIRTVMLTG
+662 QLTKMGVRTVMLTG
-677 DNRATAQVIGEQA
+677 DNRATAQVIGEQS

-704 WQAITAL
+704 WQAVSSL
-711 RAEFGH
+711 REKYGH

-728 PALAAADV
+728 PALASADV

-768 ALSRRSATV
+768 ALSQRSATV
-777 LKQNIAIALG
+777 LKQNIAVALG
-787 IKAVFFALAVVGA
+787 IKAVFFALAVMGL

-817 IANGMRLLRARTA
+817 IANGMRLLRTKIV

>member
-1 MPNPSDPARRTAPE
+1 MSGHGNDPAHGHEHE
-15 AVCDHAHGPEHAHH
+15 ACHGHSHEHTLPSRAHRHAHGHDHRHDGHA
-29 THDDHGHGKRD
+29 
-40 AHAHAHEQAHDRGAQ
+40 
-55 ARRDGHDHDH
+55 HDHDH
-65 GHDHAHDHR
+65 GSHGVT
-74 HDAAPGAHSHTHDHA
+74 AAHTHDEA
-89 HAHDAPACCG
+89 SCCSGSAGFAP
-99 DSASLMPEA
+99 SAP
-108 VAPATDAPQARFR
+108 APATDAPQARFR

-134 RDQLERQPGI
+134 RDQLERRPGVE
-144 DTLYFNLLKRELTV
+144 TLYFNLLKRELTV
-158 VFGAKASEAEVSR
+158 VFDKRASA
-171 QSDVVA
+171 SDVDRERDGVA

-189 LIAGA
+189 LSDENAGA
-194 ANAAPP
+194 AAPP
-200 PANRKGDV
+200 PVNRTSDAV
-208 ARLIAGGVL
+208 RLVAGGVL
-217 AAASEAAVWSGVPE
+217 AAASEVAVWSGVPE
-231 HSPWVGAIVVAAIA
+231 HSPWVGAMVVAAILA
-245 LCGLPTLKKGWIALR
+245 CGLPTLKKGWIALR

-276 ALAIGQWPEAAMV
+276 AMFIGQWPEAAMV
-289 IVLFAI
+289 IVLFAL

-311 EALMRLAPDEA
+311 EALMRLAPDQA
-322 SVEQPDGSWADQ
+322 SVQQTDGTWADV
-334 PVAALT
+334 PAATLA
-340 VGTRV
+340 VGARV

-358 IEQGSSALNQAS
+358 IEEGASALNQAS

-383 DEVFAGSINE
+383 DDVYAGSINE

-399 RTSVAPGDTTLARIV
+399 RTTVAPGDTTLARIV

-439 PVVVLCALLVAIV
+439 PAVVLCALLVAIV
-452 PPLAFGLAWTPWIYK
+452 PPLAFGLAWSPWIYK

-527 GEPHLTDVV
+527 GEPRLTDVV
-536 PLGVT
+536 PLRGT
-541 TEASRNEVLTLAA
+541 SRDEALTRAA

-569 DGYQAA
+569 EGHAQA
-575 GLGPLPAVT
+575 GLGTLPSVT
-584 DFEALPGMGVK
+584 DFEALVGMGVK
-595 GRIGQT
+595 GRVGET

-612 SLGVCNATV
+612 SLGVCNAEV

-648 AVADTLREESREAL
+648 AVADTLREESREAIA
-662 SQLAQMGIRTVMLTG
+662 QLTKMGVRTVMLTG
-677 DNRATAQVIGEQA
+677 DNRATAQVIGEQS

-704 WQAITAL
+704 WQAVSSL
-711 RAEFGH
+711 REKYGH

-728 PALAAADV
+728 PALASADV

-768 ALSRRSATV
+768 ALSQRSATV
-777 LKQNIAIALG
+777 LKQNIAVALG
-787 IKAVFFALAVVGA
+787 IKAVFFALAVMGL

-817 IANGMRLLRARTA
+817 IANGMRLLRNKVV

>member
-1 MPNPSDPARRTAPE
+1 MSKPSDPSDVTRLAGASVTDGAAPGHRGD
-15 AVCDHAHGPEHAHH
+15 VSGHAHGH
-29 THDDHGHGKRD
+29 DHGH
-40 AHAHAHEQAHDRGAQ
+40 AHR
-55 ARRDGHDHDH
+55 HDHDASH
-65 GHDHAHDHR
+65 GHSHDHAHDHG
-74 HDAAPGAHSHTHDHA
+74 DACAPGGANGHSTA
-89 HAHDAPACCG
+89 SCCAAGAAFAPSAPTGTPDA
-99 DSASLMPEA
+99 
-108 VAPATDAPQARFR
+108 DAPQARFR

-134 RDQLERQPGI
+134 RDQLERRPGV
-144 DTLYFNLLKRELTV
+144 DGLYFNLLKRELTV
-158 VFGAKASEAEVSR
+158 VFDARSSTDDVSR
-171 QSDVVA
+171 HGDAVA

-189 LIAGA
+189 LTEGE
-194 ANAAPP
+194 AAPP
-200 PANRKGDV
+200 APAGRKSDV
-208 ARLIAGGVL
+208 AGLVAGGVL
-217 AAASEAAVWSGVPE
+217 AAASEIVVWSGVPE
-231 HSPWVGAIVVAAIA
+231 HSPWVGAMVVAAILA
-245 LCGLPTLKKGWIALR
+245 CGLPTLKKGWIALR
-260 HFTLNIH
+260 HLTLNIH

-276 ALAIGQWPEAAMV
+276 AMVIGQWPEAAMV
-289 IVLFAI
+289 IVLFAL
-295 SEKLEAASLTR
+295 SEKLEAASLSR

-311 EALMRLAPDEA
+311 EALMRLAPDQA
-322 SVEQPDGSWADQ
+322 SVEQPDGSWREV
-334 PVAALT
+334 PAATLPI
-340 VGTRV
+340 GARV

-383 DEVFAGSINE
+383 DDVYAGSINE

-399 RTSVAPGDTTLARIV
+399 RTNVAPGDTTLARIV

-452 PPLAFGLAWTPWIYK
+452 PPLAFGLAWSPWIYK

-536 PLGVT
+536 PLGS
-541 TEASRNEVLTLAA
+541 ASHDDVLTLAA
-554 ALDAQTTHPIARAVV
+554 ALDAQTTHPVARAVV
-569 DGYQAA
+569 DGFRQAK
-575 GLGPLPAVT
+575 LGDLPEVT
-584 DFEALPGMGVK
+584 DVEALAGMGVK
-595 GRIGQT
+595 GRVGQA

-621 EAELTRLEAQARTAI
+621 EAELARLEAQARTAI

-648 AVADTLREESREAL
+648 AVADTLREESREAVAR
-662 SQLAQMGIRTVMLTG
+662 LATMGVSTVMLTG

-704 WQAITAL
+704 WQAVSSL
-711 RAEFGH
+711 REKFGH

-768 ALSRRSATV
+768 MLSRRSATV
-777 LKQNIAIALG
+777 LKQNIAMALA
-787 IKAVFFALAVVGA
+787 IKVVFFALAVVGL

-817 IANGMRLLRARTA
+817 IANGMRLLRTKVV

>member
-1 MPNPSDPARRTAPE
+1 
-15 AVCDHAHGPEHAHH
+15 
-29 THDDHGHGKRD
+29 
-40 AHAHAHEQAHDRGAQ
+40 
-55 ARRDGHDHDH
+55 
-65 GHDHAHDHR
+65 
-74 HDAAPGAHSHTHDHA
+74 
-89 HAHDAPACCG
+89 
-99 DSASLMPEA
+99 
-108 VAPATDAPQARFR
+108 
-121 IDQMDCPTEERLI
+121 MDCPTEERLI
-134 RDQLERQPGI
+134 RDQLERRPGVE
-144 DTLYFNLLKRELTV
+144 TLYFNLLKRELTV
-158 VFGAKASEAEVSR
+158 VFDKRASA
-171 QSDVVA
+171 SDVDRERDGVA

-189 LIAGA
+189 LSDENAGA
-194 ANAAPP
+194 AAPP
-200 PANRKGDV
+200 PVNRTSDAV
-208 ARLIAGGVL
+208 RLVAGGVL
-217 AAASEAAVWSGVPE
+217 AAASEVAVWSGVPE
-231 HSPWVGAIVVAAIA
+231 HSPWVGAMVVAAILA
-245 LCGLPTLKKGWIALR
+245 CGLPTLKKGWIALR

-276 ALAIGQWPEAAMV
+276 AMFIGQWPEAAMV
-289 IVLFAI
+289 IVLFAL

-311 EALMRLAPDEA
+311 EALMRLAPDQA
-322 SVEQPDGSWADQ
+322 SVQQTDGTWADV
-334 PVAALT
+334 PAATLA
-340 VGTRV
+340 VGARV

-358 IEQGSSALNQAS
+358 IEEGASALNQAS

-383 DEVFAGSINE
+383 DDVYAGSINE

-399 RTSVAPGDTTLARIV
+399 RTTVAPGDTTLARIV

-439 PVVVLCALLVAIV
+439 PAVVLCALLVAIV
-452 PPLAFGLAWTPWIYK
+452 PPLAFGLAWSPWIYK

-527 GEPHLTDVV
+527 GEPRLTDVV
-536 PLGVT
+536 PLRGT
-541 TEASRNEVLTLAA
+541 SRDEALTRAA

-569 DGYQAA
+569 EGHAQA
-575 GLGPLPAVT
+575 GLGTLPSVT
-584 DFEALPGMGVK
+584 DFEALVGMGVK
-595 GRIGQT
+595 GRVGET

-612 SLGVCNATV
+612 SLGVCNAEV

-648 AVADTLREESREAL
+648 AVADTLREESREAIA
-662 SQLAQMGIRTVMLTG
+662 QLTKMGVRTVMLTG
-677 DNRATAQVIGEQA
+677 DNRATAQVIGEQS

-704 WQAITAL
+704 WQAVSSL
-711 RAEFGH
+711 REKYGH

-728 PALAAADV
+728 PALASADV

-768 ALSRRSATV
+768 ALSQRSATV
-777 LKQNIAIALG
+777 LKQNIAVALG
-787 IKAVFFALAVVGA
+787 IKAVFFALAVMGL

-817 IANGMRLLRARTA
+817 IANGMRLLRNKVV

>member
-1 MPNPSDPARRTAPE
+1 MSNPSKPARVTPPIAQPMTGSIADPMTADSSMP
-15 AVCDHAHGPEHAHH
+15 
-29 THDDHGHGKRD
+29 R
-40 AHAHAHEQAHDRGAQ
+40 RGAVGG
-55 ARRDGHDHDH
+55 AV
-65 GHDHAHDHR
+65 HR
-74 HDAAPGAHSHTHDHA
+74 HDAAQTPHHAHPHGHEHEHEHDHA
-89 HAHDAPACCG
+89 HAHASPAPAGHSHADGACCAG
-99 DSASLMPEA
+99 
-108 VAPATDAPQARFR
+108 VARVAATAPIPDTGAPQARFR

-134 RDQLERQPGI
+134 RDQLERQPGV
-144 DTLYFNLLKRELTV
+144 DALYFNLLKRELTV
-158 VFGAKASEAEVSR
+158 VFEARMSARDAARHSES
-171 QSDVVA
+171 VA
-177 DTLRKLGMTPVP
+177 GTLRKLGMTPVP
-189 LIAGA
+189 LGGA
-194 ANAAPP
+194 TDAVP
-200 PANRKGDV
+200 PAPQ
-208 ARLIAGGVL
+208 ARPREAWRLAAGGVL
-217 AAASEAAVWSGVPE
+217 AAASEVAVWSGVPE
-231 HSPWVGAIVVAAIA
+231 HSPWVGAIVVAAI
-245 LCGLPTLKKGWIALR
+245 LSCGLPTLKKGWIALR

-276 ALAIGQWPEAAMV
+276 AMCIGQWPEAAMV
-289 IVLFAI
+289 IVLFAL
-295 SEKLEAASLTR
+295 SERLEAASLTR

-311 EALMRLAPDEA
+311 EALMRLAPDQA
-322 SVEQPDGSWADQ
+322 SVEQSDGSWIDVPAATL
-334 PVAALT
+334 PV
-340 VGTRV
+340 GSRV

-383 DEVFAGSINE
+383 DDVYAGSINE

-399 RTSVAPGDTTLARIV
+399 RTTVAPGDTTLARIV

-425 PTQRFVDKF
+425 PTQRFVDRF

-439 PVVVLCALLVAIV
+439 PVVVLCALLVALV
-452 PPLAFGLAWTPWIYK
+452 PPLAFGLAWVPWIYK

-496 RAGILIKGGAFLESG
+496 RAGILIKGGAFLENG

-527 GEPHLTDVV
+527 GEPRLTDVV
-536 PLGVT
+536 PLGET
-541 TEASRNEVLTLAA
+541 SRDGALALAA

-569 DGYQAA
+569 DGHRDA
-575 GLGPLPAVT
+575 GLGPLAPVT

-595 GRIGQT
+595 GRVGQT
-601 LYYLGNHRLIE
+601 LYYLGNHRLVE
-612 SLGVCNATV
+612 SLGVCHAGV
-621 EAELTRLEAQARTAI
+621 EAELTSLESQARTAI
-636 VLASETQALAVL
+636 VLASETQAIAVL
-648 AVADTLREESREAL
+648 AVADTLREESRAAVARL
-662 SQLAQMGIRTVMLTG
+662 SQMGVRTVMLTG

-704 WQAITAL
+704 WRAVSAL
-711 RAEFGH
+711 REQSGH
-717 VGMVGDGINDA
+717 VAMVGDGINDA

-736 GFAMGVTGTDSALET
+736 GFAMGVSGTDSALET

-763 LPAFL
+763 LPAFID
-768 ALSRRSATV
+768 LSKRSAAV
-777 LKQNIAIALG
+777 LKQNIAVALG
-787 IKAVFFALAVVGA
+787 IKGVFFALAAVGL

-817 IANGMRLLRARTA
+817 IANGMRLLRTRVV

>member
-1 MPNPSDPARRTAPE
+1 MSNPSESARLAGS
-15 AVCDHAHGPEHAHH
+15 AAA
-29 THDDHGHGKRD
+29 
-40 AHAHAHEQAHDRGAQ
+40 DRKA
-55 ARRDGHDHDH
+55 HDH
-65 GHDHAHDHR
+65 GEAPVHAHRHDQGHQHDHSHDHR
-74 HDAAPGAHSHTHDHA
+74 HGRDHEHGHSHDHA
-89 HAHDAPACCG
+89 ASRASGAVHRHEGSSCCAGDTILTPAAPIPSTG
-99 DSASLMPEA
+99 
-108 VAPATDAPQARFR
+108 APQARFR

-134 RDQLERQPGI
+134 RDQLERRPGV
-144 DTLYFNLLKRELTV
+144 DALYFNLLKRELTV
-158 VFGAKASEAEVSR
+158 VFDENAST
-171 QSDVVA
+171 SDVTQHGAMVA

-189 LIAGA
+189 LVADS
-194 ANAAPP
+194 ANSAPP
-200 PANRKGDV
+200 PANHGRDV
-208 ARLIAGGVL
+208 LRLAAGGVL
-217 AAASEAAVWSGVPE
+217 AAASEVAVWSGVPE
-231 HSPWVGAIVVAAIA
+231 HSPWVGAMVVVAILA
-245 LCGLPTLKKGWIALR
+245 CGLPTLKKGWIALR

-276 ALAIGQWPEAAMV
+276 AMCIGQWPEAAMV
-289 IVLFAI
+289 IVLFAL

-311 EALMRLAPDEA
+311 EALMRLAPDQA
-322 SVEQPDGSWADQ
+322 SVEQADGSWADV
-334 PVAALT
+334 PAASLSI
-340 VGTRV
+340 GARV

-383 DEVFAGSINE
+383 DDVYAGSINE

-399 RTSVAPGDTTLARIV
+399 RTSVVPGDTTLARIV

-439 PVVVLCALLVAIV
+439 PVVVLCALLVALV
-452 PPLAFGLAWTPWIYK
+452 PPLAFGLAWSPWIYK

-511 RLIRA
+511 RLIRTVA
-516 VALDKTGTLTR
+516 VDKTGTLTR
-527 GEPHLTDVV
+527 GEPRLTDVV
-536 PLGVT
+536 PLGET
-541 TEASRNEVLTLAA
+541 SHDEALTLAA

-569 DGYQAA
+569 DGYTQA
-575 GLGPLPAVT
+575 GLGALPPVT
-584 DFEALPGMGVK
+584 DFEALVGIGVK
-595 GRIGQT
+595 GRVGQT

-612 SLGVCNATV
+612 SLGVCNARV
-621 EAELTRLEAQARTAI
+621 EAELARLEAQARTAI

-648 AVADTLREESREAL
+648 AVADTLREESREAVARL
-662 SQLAQMGIRTVMLTG
+662 TQMGVRTVMLTG

-690 GVSDVR
+690 GVTEVR

-704 WQAITAL
+704 WQAVCAL
-711 RAEFGH
+711 RETFGH

-777 LKQNIAIALG
+777 LKQNIAVALA
-787 IKAVFFALAVVGA
+787 IKAVFFALAIAGL

-817 IANGMRLLRARTA
+817 IANGMRLLRAKVA

>member
-1 MPNPSDPARRTAPE
+1 MSNPSESARLAGLTTAATADREMSAHGKDPAHGHEHETCQGHSHEHTSPSQAHR
-15 AVCDHAHGPEHAHH
+15 HAHGHDHRHDGHAH
-29 THDDHGHGKRD
+29 D
-40 AHAHAHEQAHDRGAQ
+40 
-55 ARRDGHDHDH
+55 HDHDH
-65 GHDHAHDHR
+65 GSHDVT
-74 HDAAPGAHSHTHDHA
+74 AAHTHDEA
-89 HAHDAPACCG
+89 LCCSG
-99 DSASLMPEA
+99 SASFAPSTP
-108 VAPATDAPQARFR
+108 APATDAPQARFR

-134 RDQLERQPGI
+134 RDQLERRPGVE
-144 DTLYFNLLKRELTV
+144 TLYFNLLKRELTV
-158 VFGAKASEAEVSR
+158 VFDKRASA
-171 QSDVVA
+171 SDVDRERDGVA

-189 LIAGA
+189 LSGENAGG
-194 ANAAPP
+194 AAPP
-200 PANRKGDV
+200 PVNRASDA
-208 ARLIAGGVL
+208 ARLVAGGVL

-231 HSPWVGAIVVAAIA
+231 HSPWVGAMVVAAILA
-245 LCGLPTLKKGWIALR
+245 CGLPTLKKGWIALR

-276 ALAIGQWPEAAMV
+276 AMFIGQWPEAAMV
-289 IVLFAI
+289 IVLFAL

-311 EALMRLAPDEA
+311 EALMRLAPDQA
-322 SVEQPDGSWADQ
+322 SVQQADGTWADV
-334 PVAALT
+334 PAATLA
-340 VGTRV
+340 VGARV

-358 IEQGSSALNQAS
+358 IEEGASALNQAS

-383 DEVFAGSINE
+383 DDVYAGSINE

-399 RTSVAPGDTTLARIV
+399 RTTVAPGDTTLARIV

-439 PVVVLCALLVAIV
+439 PAVVLCALLVAIV
-452 PPLAFGLAWTPWIYK
+452 PPLAFGLAWSPWIYK

-527 GEPHLTDVV
+527 GEPRLTDVV
-536 PLGVT
+536 PLRGT
-541 TEASRNEVLTLAA
+541 SRDEALTLAA

-569 DGYQAA
+569 EGHAQA
-575 GLGPLPAVT
+575 GLGTLPSVT
-584 DFEALPGMGVK
+584 DFEALVGMGVK
-595 GRIGQT
+595 GRVGET

-612 SLGVCNATV
+612 SLGVCNAEV

-648 AVADTLREESREAL
+648 AVADTLREESRAAIARL
-662 SQLAQMGIRTVMLTG
+662 TKMGVRTVMLTG
-677 DNRATAQVIGEQA
+677 DNRATAQVIGEQS

-704 WQAITAL
+704 WQAVSSL
-711 RAEFGH
+711 REKYGH

-768 ALSRRSATV
+768 ALSQRSATV
-777 LKQNIAIALG
+777 LKQNIAVALG
-787 IKAVFFALAVVGA
+787 IKAVFFALAVMGL

-817 IANGMRLLRARTA
+817 IANGMRLLRTRVV

>member
-1 MPNPSDPARRTAPE
+1 MTDGAAPGHRGD
-15 AVCDHAHGPEHAHH
+15 VSGHAHGH
-29 THDDHGHGKRD
+29 DHGH
-40 AHAHAHEQAHDRGAQ
+40 AHR
-55 ARRDGHDHDH
+55 HDHDASH
-65 GHDHAHDHR
+65 GHSHDHAHDHG
-74 HDAAPGAHSHTHDHA
+74 DACAPGGANGHSTA
-89 HAHDAPACCG
+89 SCCAAGAAFAPSAPTGTPDAN
-99 DSASLMPEA
+99 
-108 VAPATDAPQARFR
+108 APQARFR

-134 RDQLERQPGI
+134 RDQLERRPGV
-144 DTLYFNLLKRELTV
+144 DGLYFNLLKRELTV
-158 VFGAKASEAEVSR
+158 VFDARSSTDDVSR
-171 QSDVVA
+171 HGDAVA

-189 LIAGA
+189 LTEGE
-194 ANAAPP
+194 AAPP
-200 PANRKGDV
+200 PPAGRKSDV
-208 ARLIAGGVL
+208 AGLVAGGVL
-217 AAASEAAVWSGVPE
+217 AAASEIVVWSGVPE
-231 HSPWVGAIVVAAIA
+231 HSPWVGAMVVAAILA
-245 LCGLPTLKKGWIALR
+245 CGLPTLKKGWIALR
-260 HFTLNIH
+260 HLTLNIH

-276 ALAIGQWPEAAMV
+276 AMVIGQWPEAAMV
-289 IVLFAI
+289 IVLFAL
-295 SEKLEAASLTR
+295 SEKLEAASLSR

-311 EALMRLAPDEA
+311 EALMRLAPDQA
-322 SVEQPDGSWADQ
+322 SVEQPDGSWREV
-334 PVAALT
+334 PAATLPI
-340 VGTRV
+340 GARV

-383 DEVFAGSINE
+383 DDVYAGSINE

-399 RTSVAPGDTTLARIV
+399 RTNVAPGDTTLARIV

-452 PPLAFGLAWTPWIYK
+452 PPLAFGLAWSPWIYK

-536 PLGVT
+536 PLGS
-541 TEASRNEVLTLAA
+541 ASHDDVLTLAA

-569 DGYQAA
+569 DGFRQAK
-575 GLGPLPAVT
+575 LGDLPEVT
-584 DFEALPGMGVK
+584 DVEALAGMGVK
-595 GRIGQT
+595 GRVGQA

-621 EAELTRLEAQARTAI
+621 EAELARLEAQARTAI

-648 AVADTLREESREAL
+648 AVADTLREESREAVARL
-662 SQLAQMGIRTVMLTG
+662 TTMGVSTVMLTG

-704 WQAITAL
+704 WQAVSSL
-711 RAEFGH
+711 REKFGH

-768 ALSRRSATV
+768 MLSRRSATV
-777 LKQNIAIALG
+777 LKQNIAMALA
-787 IKAVFFALAVVGA
+787 IKVVFFALAVVGL

-817 IANGMRLLRARTA
+817 IANGMRLLRTKVV

>member
-1 MPNPSDPARRTAPE
+1 MPQ
-15 AVCDHAHGPEHAHH
+15 AVVPVTG
-29 THDDHGHGKRD
+29 
-40 AHAHAHEQAHDRGAQ
+40 
-55 ARRDGHDHDH
+55 
-65 GHDHAHDHR
+65 
-74 HDAAPGAHSHTHDHA
+74 
-89 HAHDAPACCG
+89 
-99 DSASLMPEA
+99 
-108 VAPATDAPQARFR
+108 APQARFR

-134 RDQLERQPGI
+134 RDQLERQPGV
-144 DTLYFNLLKRELTV
+144 DALYFNLLKRELTV
-158 VFGAKASEAEVSR
+158 VFGAKASEADVTR
-171 QSDVVA
+171 HSDVVA
-177 DTLRKLGMTPVP
+177 ATLRKLGMTPVP
-189 LIAGA
+189 LTDDA
-194 ANAAPP
+194 ANPAPP
-200 PANRKGDV
+200 PPSGKGDV
-208 ARLIAGGVL
+208 ARLVAGGVL

-231 HSPWVGAIVVAAIA
+231 HSPWVGAIVLAAIA

-260 HFTLNIH
+260 HFTMNIH

-311 EALMRLAPDEA
+311 EALMRLAPDQA

-345 RARPGERIAIDGV
+345 RARPGERVAIDGV

-393 SGLIVY
+393 SGLIIY

-536 PLGVT
+536 PLGDALGTSEAVEAS
-541 TEASRNEVLTLAA
+541 EASRNEVLTLAA

-569 DGYQAA
+569 DGYQAT

-612 SLGVCNATV
+612 SLGVCNARV

-662 SQLAQMGIRTVMLTG
+662 AQLAQMGIRTVMLTG

-690 GVSDVR
+690 GVTDVR

-704 WQAITAL
+704 WQAITQL

-736 GFAMGVTGTDSALET
+736 GFAMGLTGTDSALET

-768 ALSRRSATV
+768 ALSRRAATV
-777 LKQNIAIALG
+777 LKQNIAMALG

-817 IANGMRLLRARTA
+817 IANGMRLLRTRTV

>member
-1 MPNPSDPARRTAPE
+1 MSNPSESAGLAGLTTAATADREMSGQGNDPAHGHEHE
-15 AVCDHAHGPEHAHH
+15 ACHGHSHEHTPPSRAHRHADGHDHRHDGHAHDHH
-29 THDDHGHGKRD
+29 
-40 AHAHAHEQAHDRGAQ
+40 
-55 ARRDGHDHDH
+55 HDHDH
-65 GHDHAHDHR
+65 GSHGVT
-74 HDAAPGAHSHTHDHA
+74 AAHTHDEA
-89 HAHDAPACCG
+89 SCCSGGAGFAP
-99 DSASLMPEA
+99 SAP
-108 VAPATDAPQARFR
+108 APATDAPQARFR

-134 RDQLERQPGI
+134 RDQLERRPGVE
-144 DTLYFNLLKRELTV
+144 TLYFNLLKRELTV
-158 VFGAKASEAEVSR
+158 VFDQRASA
-171 QSDVVA
+171 SDVDRERDGVA
-177 DTLRKLGMTPVP
+177 DTLRRLGMTPVP
-189 LIAGA
+189 LSDENAGA
-194 ANAAPP
+194 AAPP
-200 PANRKGDV
+200 PVNRTSDAV
-208 ARLIAGGVL
+208 RLVAGGVL
-217 AAASEAAVWSGVPE
+217 AAASEVAVWSGVPE
-231 HSPWVGAIVVAAIA
+231 HSPWVGAMVVAAILA
-245 LCGLPTLKKGWIALR
+245 CGLPTLKKGWIALR

-276 ALAIGQWPEAAMV
+276 AMFIGQWPEAAMV
-289 IVLFAI
+289 IVLFAL

-311 EALMRLAPDEA
+311 EALMRLAPDQA
-322 SVEQPDGSWADQ
+322 SVQQPDGTWADV
-334 PVAALT
+334 PAATLA
-340 VGTRV
+340 VGARV

-358 IEQGSSALNQAS
+358 IEEGASALNQAS
-370 ITGESVPVDKTVG
+370 ITGESVPVDKAVG
-383 DEVFAGSINE
+383 DDVYAGSINE

-399 RTSVAPGDTTLARIV
+399 RTTVAPGDTTLARIV

-439 PVVVLCALLVAIV
+439 PAVVLCALLVAIV
-452 PPLAFGLAWTPWIYK
+452 PPLAFGLAWSPWIYK

-496 RAGILIKGGAFLESG
+496 RTGILIKGGAFLESG

-527 GEPHLTDVV
+527 GEPRLTDVV
-536 PLGVT
+536 PLRGT
-541 TEASRNEVLTLAA
+541 SRDEALTLAA

-569 DGYQAA
+569 EGHAQA
-575 GLGPLPAVT
+575 GLGTLPSVT
-584 DFEALPGMGVK
+584 DFEALVGMGVK
-595 GRIGQT
+595 GRVGET

-612 SLGVCNATV
+612 SLGVCNAEV

-648 AVADTLREESREAL
+648 AVADTLREESREAIA
-662 SQLAQMGIRTVMLTG
+662 QLTKMGVRTVMLTG
-677 DNRATAQVIGEQA
+677 DNRATAQVIGEQS
-690 GVSDVR
+690 GVSDVH

-704 WQAITAL
+704 WQAVSSL
-711 RAEFGH
+711 REKYGH

-728 PALAAADV
+728 PALASADV

-768 ALSRRSATV
+768 ALSQRSATV
-777 LKQNIAIALG
+777 LKQNIAVALG
-787 IKAVFFALAVVGA
+787 IKAVFFALAVMGL

-817 IANGMRLLRARTA
+817 IANGMRLLRTKIV

>member
-1 MPNPSDPARRTAPE
+1 M
-15 AVCDHAHGPEHAHH
+15 
-29 THDDHGHGKRD
+29 
-40 AHAHAHEQAHDRGAQ
+40 
-55 ARRDGHDHDH
+55 
-65 GHDHAHDHR
+65 
-74 HDAAPGAHSHTHDHA
+74 
-89 HAHDAPACCG
+89 
-99 DSASLMPEA
+99 
-108 VAPATDAPQARFR
+108 
-121 IDQMDCPTEERLI
+121 DQMDCPTEERLI
-134 RDQLERQPGI
+134 RDQLGRRPGVE
-144 DTLYFNLLKRELTV
+144 TLYFNLLKRELTV
-158 VFGAKASEAEVSR
+158 VFDQRASAF
-171 QSDVVA
+171 DVDRERDGVA

-189 LIAGA
+189 LSDENAGA
-194 ANAAPP
+194 AAPP
-200 PANRKGDV
+200 PVNRTSDAV
-208 ARLIAGGVL
+208 RLVAGGVL
-217 AAASEAAVWSGVPE
+217 AAASEVAVWSGVPE
-231 HSPWVGAIVVAAIA
+231 HSPWVGAMVVAAILA
-245 LCGLPTLKKGWIALR
+245 CGLPTLKKGWIALR

-276 ALAIGQWPEAAMV
+276 AMFIGQWPEAAMV
-289 IVLFAI
+289 IVLFAL

-311 EALMRLAPDEA
+311 EALMRLAPDQA
-322 SVEQPDGSWADQ
+322 SVQQTDGTWADV
-334 PVAALT
+334 PAATLA
-340 VGTRV
+340 VGARV

-358 IEQGSSALNQAS
+358 IEKGASALNQAS

-383 DEVFAGSINE
+383 DDVYAGSINE

-399 RTSVAPGDTTLARIV
+399 RTTVAPGDTTLARIV

-439 PVVVLCALLVAIV
+439 PAVVLCALLVAIV
-452 PPLAFGLAWTPWIYK
+452 PPLAFGLAWSPWIYK

-527 GEPHLTDVV
+527 GEPRLTDVV
-536 PLGVT
+536 PLRGT
-541 TEASRNEVLTLAA
+541 SRDEALTLAA

-569 DGYQAA
+569 EGHAQA
-575 GLGPLPAVT
+575 GLGTLPSVT
-584 DFEALPGMGVK
+584 DFEALVGMGVK
-595 GRIGQT
+595 GRVGET

-612 SLGVCNATV
+612 SLGVCNAEV

-648 AVADTLREESREAL
+648 AVADTLREESREAIA
-662 SQLAQMGIRTVMLTG
+662 QLTKMGVRTVMLTG
-677 DNRATAQVIGEQA
+677 DNRATAQVIGEQS

-704 WQAITAL
+704 WQAVSSL
-711 RAEFGH
+711 REKYGH

-728 PALAAADV
+728 PALASADV

-768 ALSRRSATV
+768 ALSQRSATV
-777 LKQNIAIALG
+777 LKQNIAVALG
-787 IKAVFFALAVVGA
+787 IKAVFFALAVMGL

-817 IANGMRLLRARTA
+817 IANGMRLLRTKIV